1 MSTCV
6 VKDIE
11 FMNTSKRLGVHPDNL
26 ELIVHEFI
34 NKEGNEGSF
43 PTDSYIKE
51 ALSGKPFEASRGAI
65 KLWKRRYSTPK
76 TFRNLA
82 ELQRAVS
89 EAEKFFPREA
99 IGTYRTNDN
108 KYVMQ
113 VGTPLLKNPTQSRV
127 DQIVTHLRL
136 SGIPVHGRR
145 GMIRYIRENGLDNVQ
160 QGANRLYQ
168 MFIGKKARA
177 NFEKTLRNQRPD
189 MSNEEIKSTLDFL
202 HSLED
207 NKENT
212 AYIKAAIK
220 WVANRSITLPQDNTK
235 AKQVF
240 SEARKRHIDVMK
252 YNTLGELI
260 ASDEMKPK
268 EKEKPKFDPDKAKTF
283 SNKRTVTTEKGR
295 VFTVYD
301 VENNWEGQRE
311 VCKALAAHYKVSPWC
326 LSTFTA
332 TGEPT
337 QSAKKFWNRYNGVKR
352 RIAYEDGK
360 PVAFSS
366 DEDTAEHQG
375 EISDYVDDILNRLLK
390 DQLSEQEQVDLEKAI
405 DELASSNE
413 SGITNTPEY
422 VKEFIDKN
430 PELYKEFEKE
440 WSHVYTINGKENEI
454 LKKLLLE
461 YSESV
466 SNFRD
471 GYKDEA
477 FTLGDNGE
485 FGFTW
490 ALCLELPE
498 TSLANK
504 IKGENGLSDREAWWD
519 MEDTHS
525 TPELG
530 DFIMNERMLSE
541 KRDRE
546 RNPGATDDIGRN
558 PGLALAEAR
567 HQYEEMG
574 IPEHFIDAI
583 EHTGEDEVILGIYRD
598 HPEFTTEDQVAAEFN
613 RRMDNYINQQIGMD
627 LPWFKTPS
635 GEIYGFVTPEGEMYL
650 DTRVINEEHPIHEY
664 THLWDKAVQDRNPG
678 LWLRGAALMKQ
689 IPLWNEIANSNQY
702 GAKWRESGITEDKL
716 TNLIASE
723 VHARL
728 VGKEGAEIIRNLA
741 KEKGNK
747 GIVAKLKQWLLDFW
761 KELKSTFGTWDNKEL
776 SNLTLEQF
784 NMMTVRDFAR
794 GVPLNDITLSNGLT
808 YTQSLNIQREM
819 EAIRQQAIAD
829 GTFMKAP
836 NGKPTN
842 LNKRQWLQVRT
853 KAFKEWFG
861 DWEKVVPKNIKGN
874 LINQNGEINWDYFEQ
889 ILDSYHNSQ
898 PDSMFAKGRTTL
910 ATREEKHFEGEK
922 NTLNHIKF
930 VTQSMLDLFEGKFDA
945 DLPFVS
951 EARASLQNQKDLM
964 VLAAMFHDAAK
975 PYRHGDIHGWESADI
990 LRDIVGIDYN
1000 NRLAEWAIRHHM
1012 AMPFSHKTEF
1022 NLSNPEALEVARNMA
1037 RDAKRIGIDEQTA
1050 INAFVLINAADIING
1065 REITVED
1072 NWAKKAKASG
1082 STKFGDDISVK
1093 AVLTVELKEKVDLLK
1108 KAFADIKDEDLGNP
1122 EYNYRNQSR
1131 FDYISY
1137 PEGGRADGKLPYL
1150 SNITNNDVS
1159 KVVDENGEPLVVYHG
1174 TNVEN
1179 ISIFD
1184 RTKIPEEQTLVGT
1197 GTATF
1202 GNFFSDKQ
1210 DDAKSFAAAIRLRRK
1225 SGKATVYDAFL
1236 NIKNPMYF
1244 ETLGDFR
1251 NYSSKKG
1258 HYNENGD
1265 FVSDVKLPEE
1275 YDGVIVKRRNNSD
1288 DSKEF
1293 VAPSSN
1299 QIKSATDNVGTF
1311 SRTDN
1316 NIQMYIEN
1324 GENENIASISNK
1336 TEAYGVEISSGSKEF
1351 WNKIREGWQSKH
1363 PQGLVAYRKHGDSPK
1378 TFSAETVKEGW
1389 IGNPFSTQT
1398 RGESTVQQFY
1408 DWLVT
1413 GNNFGNERA
1422 TEEFRQAIIQKIL
1435 NTPASSPILYYT
1447 ELNRPSHATVIGYLV
1462 NNKQLLQSPKG
1473 DFAEGINPN
1482 TINQFNQQ
1490 NQQSVQL
1497 NEMTGENQSN
1507 IIRTGENANL
1517 QNAYVEHQ
1525 KKVEAQVNNLL
1536 DMEGMSATEL
1546 RDVADQVAW
1555 LISDHITD
1563 LQTKEGYLE
1572 ETYKEMKKEDIAGLS
1587 RADIVRKIGPQRI
1600 MDWCRDIWFDTKNN
1614 KYDFDLDDVLL
1625 LNEIRKNWEGLMLL
1639 AQNTLLT
1646 IEKFSI
1652 TTNPTTAE
1660 LEVNT
1665 DLTANPDDFNSP
1677 QDTASIEEIEGSQQ
1691 AHWQVET
1698 YTEDVISLMSQQ
1710 VKLALMRCLRLDAD
1724 GNPIKSR
1731 LGVNERINL
1740 REATNFILRNTQGA
1754 LTLDAMVAKLSD
1766 KVKDNPWISQLVQR
1780 LSDKSGKETDFQS
1793 QFVSDFIRP
1802 FQSYSVVRLV
1812 TDETGKSHYE
1822 SVMVNEDPALSD
1834 AMKQITTQ
1842 YKINEHPM
1850 FTSEGINK
1858 STFEDLKTQIDSL
1871 EKFSHTGYNVEDPA
1885 LKEEAAKTLGYIS
1898 NLFGYYVTPDMVAAN
1913 LDAKQFETMYS
1924 SLLYMRDSLEKNLNN
1939 RTYDPFN
1946 FKNKDSINGNLRNFL
1961 KPITMYFDD
1970 VAVASLYDSGKM
1982 YQSYTLPSYMSKL
1995 MAKLSETD
2003 PTKFREFMHE
2013 EFGKYDWF
2021 RDQSQLDKTRGWRN
2035 NLIESLSRDPV
2046 TREKFKRKVQLNFNK
2061 HNYMK
2066 NMDDME
2072 YTLSLIT
2079 EFLAEY
2085 NPTGK
2090 RQWSWYRVPMQ
2101 SNKPSSDFIRMERY
2115 NDANYQ
2121 ESIAENMQRI
2131 FSQELSRIQ
2140 SVRLRNFSKE
2150 DLRYIKNLDKNG
2162 RKFCFLDFMNDYL
2175 EGSMKNSELGRLI
2188 NDKLDGKKVNLGR
2201 LYTLSKN
2208 VILQKMTIRANEIV
2222 QNWENQGILDA
2233 AKKISNAG
2241 LTKDEIRENLI
2252 NFVWNDTLAAMNI
2265 MELTI
2270 TDIAYYKDAEDL
2282 QKRLAQIHAPGIR
2295 GNVTATDYKGN
2306 PVSDGKERTIYL
2318 TDFDNFVSNI
2328 VDNVSVVF
2336 DRKID
2341 AARRRGATGEV
2352 KGLEALKD
2360 SLVRPRTYKE
2370 DGSIDDEGGEF
2381 WNINVADAQAYNSP
2395 TSYRKKAFI
2404 FGKWS
2409 RQAESIYQKLRK
2421 GEYNYSDLKTA
2432 FQPLKPFVY
2441 SQIEKSIGVDGAP
2454 MRNLKMGV
2462 QNKNSEYL
2470 LIMADAMLQGEN
2482 TGKPNLLRAIYNVM
2496 ESSHYDEVT
2505 GEYKRDGIDTVQFV
2519 SAVKVGE
2526 TGAISLNEY
2535 LNDENGEAIAENV
2548 LKAHIYN
2555 TTTTINPETGEAVE
2569 RREYNNNV
2577 VQAIPFEDYCL
2588 QQEVPQHFREHG
2600 DGQLHG
2606 SQLRYIVPS
2615 ELADYNDAGEAVT
2628 YEVEGRK
2635 LSAKAFKAEYEQT
2648 IAANIEDSINE
2659 LADMLDL
2666 NVTNENGEIDMVR
2679 RNTILSLLLQKEIL
2693 SSPRYGFD
2701 LFQACSVENGRFRI
2715 PLGDPI
2721 QSKRVEQL
2729 INSIIKNHVNKQ
2741 NIAGGPAVQVSNF
2754 GTSRQLNIRFKDK
2767 NGGMLMTRDEWEK
2780 STSSSKGN
2788 SFKEYI
2794 RQNQGGIA
2802 YFEVLAPIYANEL
2815 FEKFADK
2822 NGVINIEAIE
2832 MVSPELLKMIGY
2844 RIPTEAKYSMAPLKI
2859 VGFLPREA
2867 GDGIMLPYD
2876 ITRLTGSDFDVDKEY
2891 LMRKDYK
2898 INITKI
2904 SKRDMA
2910 SLLYNELIDSQKKRG
2925 KLSYELKRKVDDLV
2939 QRFLSDPFDK
2949 ASLVG
2954 TKTSD
2959 DFLGMTEGAYKK
2971 LLRTYVKNRYV
2982 LEDPADIRTQRNNK
2996 IIDMTYEVLTH
3007 ETSAAEMLNPG
3018 GFNPQKRMGYM
3029 VSVARATNI
3038 PWSQLQRKKTK
3049 ELKNLANKDKN
3060 LMYIDTH
3067 IQFYRQN
3074 SAAGSLIGI
3083 FAVNRTAHAVIEN
3096 EGYQMDVDKI
3106 LDNGVIKYVDAE
3118 GNTVDVNRV
3127 KPNGDNTYYIEKAG
3141 GERVQVFRKGGEG
3154 TTFRVA
3160 GMEFAGL
3167 MPIDVRFDR
3176 SGESVGRVLGSLVA
3190 SAADAVKD
3198 PVLNLMNIN
3207 SNTANILTTLIR
3219 LGMPFDDAALFLSQ
3233 SVISEALS
3241 TLSKQNIDGF
3251 SSLTKVVNEMIKKM
3265 EEDTGIDTSSP
3276 ISKEELTRQELISGL
3291 KPGND
3296 KVNYKVLQALSHFIK
3311 LANAMRMPT
3320 AATRFNSMS
3329 SAVGPLIVDNL
3340 MTEYK
3345 LDDLSSNS
3353 AIVDSNGDP
3362 IDIADILEAHPI
3374 LQQFARTL
3382 GIAQDLFGNMPANS
3396 TGFRNLLNSV
3406 VGTQVGKALMND
3418 RRLMSKLS
3426 DFYQSY
3432 LVVAGNVVDSSR
3444 LEEVINNFPKEFID
3458 GNYKERYRD
3467 NKFIQAIRFDT
3478 DKSGRPTLKIDT
3490 TGLDTGQ
3497 KERLSCGWIDL
3508 HRVNPKLSLKLF
3520 EYCFF
3525 RGGIGFNPKTF
3536 MNLVPVFIKERIPH
3550 YTETFEKLPFT
3561 EASIIMDQFIRHNWN
3576 EKKLVRHIDTQKDK
3590 DHPFFINTID
3600 GKTVILANK
3609 EIATSKYKLGVG
3621 DYVVI
3626 KNFNNSDR
3634 DILCKFTQPS
3644 EDIGPNL
3651 LMQEV
3656 DPLGDNGEFVE
3667 ITVEGRENSIAPATV
3682 AMEDNTPSEVTQET
3696 ETDGPQQD
3704 DVEMTP
3710 EEEEEL
3716 LYKIFMSHER
3726 DRDAARAE
3734 VERHRSL
3741 PEAAKEDTE
3750 RAVKTYMKNR
3760 FEALGLAFNEDKI
3773 NKLYER
3779 MC

>member
-34 NKEGNEGSF
+34 NKEGNESSF

-65 KLWKRRYSTPK
+65 KLWERRYSTPK
-76 TFRNLA
+76 TFRNST

-89 EAEKFFPREA
+89 KAEKFFPREA

-113 VGTPLLKNPTQSRV
+113 VGTPIPRV
-127 DQIVTHLRL
+127 Q
-136 SGIPVHGRR
+136 
-145 GMIRYIRENGLDNVQ
+145 
-160 QGANRLYQ
+160 A
-168 MFIGKKARA
+168 
-177 NFEKTLRNQRPD
+177 
-189 MSNEEIKSTLDFL
+189 
-202 HSLED
+202 
-207 NKENT
+207 
-212 AYIKAAIK
+212 
-220 WVANRSITLPQDNTK
+220 
-235 AKQVF
+235 
-240 SEARKRHIDVMK
+240 
-252 YNTLGELI
+252 
-260 ASDEMKPK
+260 
-268 EKEKPKFDPDKAKTF
+268 
-283 SNKRTVTTEKGR
+283 
-295 VFTVYD
+295 
-301 VENNWEGQRE
+301 
-311 VCKALAAHYKVSPWC
+311 
-326 LSTFTA
+326 
-332 TGEPT
+332 
-337 QSAKKFWNRYNGVKR
+337 
-352 RIAYEDGK
+352 
-360 PVAFSS
+360 
-366 DEDTAEHQG
+366 
-375 EISDYVDDILNRLLK
+375 
-390 DQLSEQEQVDLEKAI
+390 
-405 DELASSNE
+405 
-413 SGITNTPEY
+413 
-422 VKEFIDKN
+422 
-430 PELYKEFEKE
+430 
-440 WSHVYTINGKENEI
+440 
-454 LKKLLLE
+454 
-461 YSESV
+461 
-466 SNFRD
+466 
-471 GYKDEA
+471 
-477 FTLGDNGE
+477 
-485 FGFTW
+485 
-490 ALCLELPE
+490 
-498 TSLANK
+498 
-504 IKGENGLSDREAWWD
+504 
-519 MEDTHS
+519 
-525 TPELG
+525 
-530 DFIMNERMLSE
+530 
-541 KRDRE
+541 
-546 RNPGATDDIGRN
+546 
-558 PGLALAEAR
+558 
-567 HQYEEMG
+567 
-574 IPEHFIDAI
+574 
-583 EHTGEDEVILGIYRD
+583 
-598 HPEFTTEDQVAAEFN
+598 
-613 RRMDNYINQQIGMD
+613 
-627 LPWFKTPS
+627 PS
-635 GEIYGFVTPEGEMYL
+635 
-650 DTRVINEEHPIHEY
+650 
-664 THLWDKAVQDRNPG
+664 
-678 LWLRGAALMKQ
+678 
-689 IPLWNEIANSNQY
+689 
-702 GAKWRESGITEDKL
+702 
-716 TNLIASE
+716 
-723 VHARL
+723 
-728 VGKEGAEIIRNLA
+728 
-741 KEKGNK
+741 
-747 GIVAKLKQWLLDFW
+747 
-761 KELKSTFGTWDNKEL
+761 
-776 SNLTLEQF
+776 
-784 NMMTVRDFAR
+784 
-794 GVPLNDITLSNGLT
+794 NDITLSNGLT
-808 YTQSLNIQREM
+808 FTQSLGIQKEM
-819 EAIRQQAIAD
+819 DSIKEEAIAND
-829 GTFMKAP
+829 TFMKAP

-842 LNKRQWLQVRT
+842 LSAEKYDGSISKNKFDIL
-853 KAFKEWFG
+853 FG
-861 DWEKVVPKNIKGN
+861 DV
-874 LINQNGEINWDYFEQ
+874 Y
-889 ILDSYHNSQ
+889 
-898 PDSMFAKGRTTL
+898 
-910 ATREEKHFEGEK
+910 
-922 NTLNHIKF
+922 
-930 VTQSMLDLFEGKFDA
+930 
-945 DLPFVS
+945 
-951 EARASLQNQKDLM
+951 
-964 VLAAMFHDAAK
+964 
-975 PYRHGDIHGWESADI
+975 
-990 LRDIVGIDYN
+990 
-1000 NRLAEWAIRHHM
+1000 
-1012 AMPFSHKTEF
+1012 
-1022 NLSNPEALEVARNMA
+1022 
-1037 RDAKRIGIDEQTA
+1037 
-1050 INAFVLINAADIING
+1050 
-1065 REITVED
+1065 IT
-1072 NWAKKAKASG
+1072 
-1082 STKFGDDISVK
+1082 
-1093 AVLTVELKEKVDLLK
+1093 
-1108 KAFADIKDEDLGNP
+1108 
-1122 EYNYRNQSR
+1122 
-1131 FDYISY
+1131 
-1137 PEGGRADGKLPYL
+1137 
-1150 SNITNNDVS
+1150 
-1159 KVVDENGEPLVVYHG
+1159 
-1174 TNVEN
+1174 
-1179 ISIFD
+1179 
-1184 RTKIPEEQTLVGT
+1184 
-1197 GTATF
+1197 
-1202 GNFFSDKQ
+1202 
-1210 DDAKSFAAAIRLRRK
+1210 
-1225 SGKATVYDAFL
+1225 
-1236 NIKNPMYF
+1236 KNP
-1244 ETLGDFR
+1244 
-1251 NYSSKKG
+1251 
-1258 HYNENGD
+1258 
-1265 FVSDVKLPEE
+1265 
-1275 YDGVIVKRRNNSD
+1275 
-1288 DSKEF
+1288 
-1293 VAPSSN
+1293 N
-1299 QIKSATDNVGTF
+1299 QIKSATDNVGTY

-1316 NIQMYIEN
+1316 NICAE
-1324 GENENIASISNK
+1324 EVSDK
-1336 TEAYGVEISSGSKEF
+1336 TGGRVTLRRKFNLEKEDIDTIREEITREWSLPQEVLDEVLDRISS
-1351 WNKIREGWQSKH
+1351 
-1363 PQGLVAYRKHGDSPK
+1363 Y
-1378 TFSAETVKEGW
+1378 KEGKSLE
-1389 IGNPFSTQT
+1389 IRDFVPTIYFDDSN
-1398 RGESTVQQFY
+1398 ESTV
-1408 DWLVT
+1408 
-1413 GNNFGNERA
+1413 GE
-1422 TEEFRQAIIQKIL
+1422 IL
-1435 NTPASSPILYYT
+1435 NKIS
-1447 ELNRPSHATVIGYLV
+1447 
-1462 NNKQLLQSPKG
+1462 
-1473 DFAEGINPN
+1473 
-1482 TINQFNQQ
+1482 
-1490 NQQSVQL
+1490 QQSTDRGIRELANYLIKKGGKDRVSSIPITRTNRKEGLRGQYVTNGKIYIHQAAMTGRSDAEAL
-1497 NEMTGENQSN
+1497 NNYEQTILHEIAHAMTIDAYSNNPALRREILLLFNEFKGLQQKYGLPTMYAAKNAKEFMAEFLGKKTFREVLMAIKPEKGKESLGQRIINFIKKCLGIPQKSKFYSRVDNVISQILDANANILHNELVDSETSLNDENEMNNEVLTRREVDA
-1507 IIRTGENANL
+1507 TTT

-1546 RDVADQVAW
+1546 RHVADQVAW

-1563 LQTKEGYLE
+1563 LQTKEGYSEKL
-1572 ETYKEMKKEDIAGLS
+1572 YGIKKEDLSSLS
-1587 RADIVRKIGPQRI
+1587 RADVVRHIGPQKI
-1600 MDWCRDIWFDTKNN
+1600 MDWCRDEWFDTNN
-1614 KYDFDLDDVLL
+1614 NNFDFDLDDILL
-1625 LNEIRKNWEGLMLL
+1625 LDEIKKNWEGLMLL

-1646 IEKFSI
+1646 IEDFSI

-1660 LEVNT
+1660 SEVNT

-1677 QDTASIEEIEGSQQ
+1677 QDTASIEENEGSQQ
-1691 AHWQVET
+1691 EHWQVET
-1698 YTEDVISLMSQQ
+1698 KTLDVISTMSQQ

-1731 LGVNERINL
+1731 LGINERINI

-1793 QFVSDFIRP
+1793 QFVSAFSKH

-1822 SVMVNEDPALSD
+1822 SVTVNENPALSD

-1842 YKINEHPM
+1842 YKINDHPM
-1850 FTSEGINK
+1850 FTSEGINR
-1858 STFEDLKTQIDSL
+1858 STFEDLKTQINSL

-1913 LDAKQFETMYS
+1913 LDAEQFKTMYS
-1924 SLLYMRDSLEKNLNN
+1924 SLVYMRNSLEKNLNN

-1970 VAVASLYDSGKM
+1970 VSVASFYDSGKM
-1982 YQSYTLPSYMSKL
+1982 YQSYITPSYMSKL
-1995 MAKLSETD
+1995 MAKLSEAD
-2003 PTKFREFMHE
+2003 PTKFQEFMHE

-2021 RDQSQLDKTRGWRN
+2021 RDQSQLDRTRGWRN

-2046 TREKFKRKVQLNFNK
+2046 TREKFKHKVQLNFNK

-2066 NMDDME
+2066 TMDDME

-2090 RQWSWYRVPMQ
+2090 RQWAWYRVPML
-2101 SNKPSSDFIRMERY
+2101 SNKPSSEFIRMERY

-2140 SVRLRNFSKE
+2140 TVRLRNFSKE
-2150 DLRYIKNLDKNG
+2150 DQRYIKNLDKNG

-2188 NDKLDGKKVNLGR
+2188 NDKLDGKRVNLDR

-2208 VILQKMTIRANEIV
+2208 AILQKMTIRANEIV

-2241 LTKDEIRENLI
+2241 LTKDEIRENLT

-2282 QKRLAQIHAPGIR
+2282 QKRLAQIHAPGNR
-2295 GNVTATDYKGN
+2295 GNVMATDYEGKL
-2306 PVSDGKERTIYL
+2306 VSDGKERTFYL

-2328 VDNVSVVF
+2328 VDNVSIVF

-2341 AARRRGATGEV
+2341 AARRRGATEEV

-2370 DGSIDDEGGEF
+2370 DGSIDDEGGAF

-2409 RQAESIYQKLRK
+2409 RQAEDIYQKLRK

-2441 SQIEKSIGVDGAP
+2441 SQIEKSTGIDGAP

-2519 SAVKVGE
+2519 SAVKAGE
-2526 TGAISLNEY
+2526 TGVLSLNEY

-2569 RREYNNNV
+2569 SREYNNNV
-2577 VQAIPFEDYCL
+2577 VHAIPFEDYCL

-2600 DGQLHG
+2600 DGQVHG
-2606 SQLRYIVPS
+2606 SQLRYIVVS
-2615 ELADYNDAGEAVT
+2615 ELADYNDAGETVT

-2635 LSAKAFKAEYEQT
+2635 LSAKEFKAEYERT
-2648 IAANIEDSINE
+2648 VAANIEDSINE
-2659 LADMLDL
+2659 LSEMLEL
-2666 NVTNENGEIDMVR
+2666 NKTGEDGSIDIVK
-2679 RNTILSLLLQKEIL
+2679 RNTTLSKLLQKEIL
-2693 SSPRYGFD
+2693 SSPRYGID
-2701 LFQACSVENGRFRI
+2701 LYQACSVDENGKFRI

-2729 INSIIKNHVNKQ
+2729 INSIIKNHINKQ
-2741 NIAGGPAVQVSNF
+2741 KIAGGPVVQVSNF

-2794 RQNQGGIA
+2794 SQNQGGIA
-2802 YFEVLAPIYANEL
+2802 HFEVFAPIYANEL

-2822 NGVINIEAIE
+2822 NGVINMEAIE
-2832 MVSPELLKMIGY
+2832 MVSPELLKMVGY

-2876 ITRLTGSDFDVDKEY
+2876 ITLLTGSDFDVDKEY

-2898 INITKI
+2898 INRTKI
-2904 SKRDMA
+2904 SKSAMA
-2910 SLLYNELIDSQKKRG
+2910 SLLYNELIDSQKERG

-2982 LEDPADIRTQRNNK
+2982 LENPADIRTQRNNK
-2996 IIDMTYEVLTH
+2996 IVDMTYEVLTH

-3018 GFNPQKRMGYM
+3018 GFDPQKRMGYM
-3029 VSVARATNI
+3029 VSVARATNT
-3038 PWSQLQRKKTK
+3038 PWSQLQRMSIN
-3049 ELKNLANKDKN
+3049 ELKDLANKNKN

-3074 SAAGSLIGI
+3074 NAAGSLIGI

-3096 EGYQMDVDKI
+3096 EGYRLDVDGT
-3106 LDNGVIKYVDAE
+3106 LDFQD
-3118 GNTVDVNRV
+3118 
-3127 KPNGDNTYYIEKAG
+3127 GDSFT
-3141 GERVQVFRKGGEG
+3141 
-3154 TTFRVA
+3154 VA

-3176 SGESVGRVLGSLVA
+3176 SGESVGKVLGSLVA

-3207 SNTANILTTLIR
+3207 SNTANILTTLVR
-3219 LGMPFDDAALFLSQ
+3219 LGMPFNDAALFLSQ
-3233 SVISEALS
+3233 SVISEALG

-3265 EEDTGIDTSSP
+3265 EKDTGIDTSSP
-3276 ISKEELTRQELISGL
+3276 ISREELTRQELISGL

-3311 LANAMRMPT
+3311 LADAMRMPT
-3320 AATRFNSMS
+3320 TATRFNSMS

-3345 LDDLSSNS
+3345 LNDLSGNS
-3353 AIVDSNGDP
+3353 TIVDDNGDP
-3362 IDIADILEAHPI
+3362 IGIEDILESHPI

-3382 GIAQDLFGNMPANS
+3382 EIAQDLFGKMPANS

-3467 NKFIQAIRFDT
+3467 NEFIQAIRFDT

-3497 KERLSCGWIDL
+3497 KERLSSGWVDL
-3508 HRVNPKLSLKLF
+3508 HRVNPELSLKLF

-3550 YTETFEKLPFT
+3550 YTETFERLPFT
-3561 EASIIMDQFIRHNWN
+3561 EASSIMDQFIRHNWN

-3600 GKTVILANK
+3600 GKTVILADE

-3634 DILCKFTQPS
+3634 DILCKFTQHS
-3644 EDIGPNL
+3644 ENIGPNL

-3656 DPLGDNGEFVE
+3656 DPLGDNSEFVE

-3682 AMEDNTPSEVTQET
+3682 AMEDNAPSEVTQET

-3716 LYKIFMSHER
+3716 LYKIFMSQTR
-3726 DRDAARAE
+3726 GRDAARAQ

-3741 PEAAKEDTE
+3741 SEADKRATE
-3750 RAVKTYMKNR
+3750 RGVKTYMKNR
-3760 FEALGLAFNEDKI
+3760 FKALGLAFNEDKI
-3773 NKLYER
+3773 NRLYER

>member
-65 KLWKRRYSTPK
+65 KLWERRYSTPK

-89 EAEKFFPREA
+89 KAEKFFPREA

-145 GMIRYIRENGLDNVQ
+145 GMIRYIRENGLGNVQ

-177 NFEKTLRNQRPD
+177 NFEQTLRNQRPD

-337 QSAKKFWNRYNGVKR
+337 QSAKNFWNTYNGIKR

-366 DEDTAEHQG
+366 DQDTNHEN
-375 EISDYVDDILNRLLK
+375 EINNYVDDLVNRLLK

-413 SGITNTPEY
+413 SRITTTPEY
-422 VKEFIDKN
+422 LKEFIDKN

-454 LKKLLLE
+454 LKMLLLG

-471 GYKDEA
+471 GYKDGA
-477 FTLGDNGE
+477 FTLGDSGE

-490 ALCLELPE
+490 ALRLELPE

-504 IKGENGLSDREAWWD
+504 IKGENELSDREAWWD
-519 MEDTHS
+519 MEDIHPVS
-525 TPELG
+525 ELD

-546 RNPGATDDIGRN
+546 
-558 PGLALAEAR
+558 
-567 HQYEEMG
+567 
-574 IPEHFIDAI
+574 I
-583 EHTGEDEVILGIYRD
+583 ERD
-598 HPEFTTEDQVAAEFN
+598 
-613 RRMDNYINQQIGMD
+613 MD

-678 LWLRGAALMKQ
+678 LWLRGIALMKQ

-761 KELKSTFGTWDNKEL
+761 RELKGTFGTWNNKEL

-784 NMMTVRDFAR
+784 NMMTVRDFTE

-842 LNKRQWLQVRT
+842 LNEQQWLQVRT

-861 DWEKVVPKNIKGN
+861 DWEKAITKKLPKGYAYRYITGNELDDILSTNKLREIPEGKKRPSREIVSKSGRRFSFGKVHGNSHNGKGFSKD
-874 LINQNGEINWDYFEQ
+874 IDWRTEGTVSSG
-889 ILDSYHNSQ
+889 ILH
-898 PDSMFAKGRTTL
+898 P
-910 ATREEKHFEGEK
+910 GEK
-922 NTLNHIKF
+922 EYIIGIPLSNTKWKEGHHGSYSDYKNAEDIE
-930 VTQSMLDLFEGKFDA
+930 SGRPLF
-945 DLPFVS
+945 LPF
-951 EARASLQNQKDLM
+951 NDK
-964 VLAAMFHDAAK
+964 
-975 PYRHGDIHGWESADI
+975 G
-990 LRDIVGIDYN
+990 
-1000 NRLAEWAIRHHM
+1000 
-1012 AMPFSHKTEF
+1012 
-1022 NLSNPEALEVARNMA
+1022 EV
-1037 RDAKRIGIDEQTA
+1037 
-1050 INAFVLINAADIING
+1050 
-1065 REITVED
+1065 
-1072 NWAKKAKASG
+1072 
-1082 STKFGDDISVK
+1082 DISLNGMVIYE
-1093 AVLTVELKEKVDLLK
+1093 TSGNRKEGFLYKRVND
-1108 KAFADIKDEDLGNP
+1108 P
-1122 EYNYRNQSR
+1122 
-1131 FDYISY
+1131 
-1137 PEGGRADGKLPYL
+1137 
-1150 SNITNNDVS
+1150 DVS
-1159 KVVDENGEPLVVYHG
+1159 KVVDENGEPKVMYHATPWGEFNSFKNFSPNTGDRTMPGRFYFG
-1174 TNVEN
+1174 TNKTMV
-1179 ISIFD
+1179 
-1184 RTKIPEEQTLVGT
+1184 
-1197 GTATF
+1197 
-1202 GNFFSDKQ
+1202 
-1210 DDAKSFAAAIRLRRK
+1210 RRYERGEFNK
-1225 SGKATVYDAFL
+1225 GKKTPHTYEVFL
-1236 NIKNPMYF
+1236 NIRNPF
-1244 ETLGDFR
+1244 RSTENAITLEEGLLQLDKLKDVLSKSE
-1251 NYSSKKG
+1251 YSGLVDAIKKS
-1258 HYNENGD
+1258 YNM
-1265 FVSDVKLPEE
+1265 E
-1275 YDGVIVKRRNNSD
+1275 YDKSRFTPSKIYNTIARYFKETSTSARFDIITNAMISNNMQDGMFYPTRNEIEG
-1288 DSKEF
+1288 KEKEDF
-1293 VAPSSN
+1293 DALTNKQVWAINPN
-1299 QIKSATDNVGTF
+1299 QIKSATGNVGTF
-1311 SRTDN
+1311 SRTND

-1324 GENENIASISNK
+1324 GENENA
-1336 TEAYGVEISSGSKEF
+1336 
-1351 WNKIREGWQSKH
+1351 
-1363 PQGLVAYRKHGDSPK
+1363 
-1378 TFSAETVKEGW
+1378 
-1389 IGNPFSTQT
+1389 
-1398 RGESTVQQFY
+1398 
-1408 DWLVT
+1408 
-1413 GNNFGNERA
+1413 RA
-1422 TEEFRQAIIQKIL
+1422 LE
-1435 NTPASSPILYYT
+1435 
-1447 ELNRPSHATVIGYLV
+1447 
-1462 NNKQLLQSPKG
+1462 
-1473 DFAEGINPN
+1473 
-1482 TINQFNQQ
+1482 
-1490 NQQSVQL
+1490 
-1497 NEMTGENQSN
+1497 
-1507 IIRTGENANL
+1507 
-1517 QNAYVEHQ
+1517 NAYVEHQ

-1536 DMEGMSATEL
+1536 DSESITATEL
-1546 RDVADQVAW
+1546 RHVADQVAW

-1563 LQTKEGYLE
+1563 LQTKEGYSEKL
-1572 ETYKEMKKEDIAGLS
+1572 YGIKKEDLGSLS
-1587 RADIVRKIGPQRI
+1587 RADVVRHIGPQRI
-1600 MDWCRDIWFDTKNN
+1600 MDWCRDKWFDANN
-1614 KYDFDLDDVLL
+1614 NNFDFDLDDILL
-1625 LNEIRKNWEGLMLL
+1625 LDEIKENWEGLMLL

-1646 IEKFSI
+1646 IEDFSI
-1652 TTNPTTAE
+1652 TTNPTSAK

-1677 QDTASIEEIEGSQQ
+1677 QDTASIEENEGSQQ
-1691 AHWQVET
+1691 EHWQVET
-1698 YTEDVISLMSQQ
+1698 KTLDVISTMSQQ

-1731 LGVNERINL
+1731 LGINERINI

-1793 QFVSDFIRP
+1793 QFVSAFSKH

-1822 SVMVNEDPALSD
+1822 SVTVNENPALSD

-1842 YKINEHPM
+1842 YKINDHPM
-1850 FTSEGINK
+1850 FTSEGINR
-1858 STFEDLKTQIDSL
+1858 STFEDLKAQINSL

-1913 LDAKQFETMYS
+1913 LDAKQFKTMYS
-1924 SLLYMRDSLEKNLNN
+1924 SLVYVRNSLEKNLNN

-1970 VAVASLYDSGKM
+1970 VSVASFYDSGKM
-1982 YQSYTLPSYMSKL
+1982 YQSYITPSYMSKL
-1995 MAKLSETD
+1995 MAKLSEAD
-2003 PTKFREFMHE
+2003 PTKFQEFMHE

-2021 RDQSQLDKTRGWRN
+2021 RDQSQLDRTRGWRN

-2046 TREKFKRKVQLNFNK
+2046 TREKFKHKVQLNFNK

-2066 NMDDME
+2066 NMDDMQ
-2072 YTLSLIT
+2072 YTLSLIA

-2101 SNKPSSDFIRMERY
+2101 SNKPSSEFIRMERY

-2140 SVRLRNFSKE
+2140 TVRLRNFSKE

-2188 NDKLDGKKVNLGR
+2188 NDKLDGKRVNLDR

-2270 TDIAYYKDAEDL
+2270 TDIAYYENAENL
-2282 QKRLAQIHAPGIR
+2282 QKRLAQIHAPGNR
-2295 GNVTATDYKGN
+2295 GNVMATDYEGKL
-2306 PVSDGKERTIYL
+2306 VSDGKERTFYL

-2328 VDNVSVVF
+2328 VDNVSIVF

-2341 AARRRGATGEV
+2341 AARRRGATEEV

-2370 DGSIDDEGGEF
+2370 DGSIDDEGGAF

-2409 RQAESIYQKLRK
+2409 RQAEAIYQKLKK

-2441 SQIEKSIGVDGAP
+2441 SQIEKSTGVDGAP

-2519 SAVKVGE
+2519 SAVKAGE
-2526 TGAISLNEY
+2526 TGVLSLNEY

-2569 RREYNNNV
+2569 SREYNNNV
-2577 VQAIPFEDYCL
+2577 VHAIPFEDYCL

-2600 DGQLHG
+2600 GGQLHG

-2635 LSAKAFKAEYEQT
+2635 LSAKEFKAEYERT
-2648 IAANIEDSINE
+2648 VAANIEDSINE
-2659 LADMLDL
+2659 LSKMLEI
-2666 NVTNENGEIDMVR
+2666 NKTGEDDSIDIVK
-2679 RNTILSLLLQKEIL
+2679 RNTTLSKLLQKEIL
-2693 SSPRYGFD
+2693 SSPRYGID
-2701 LFQACSVENGRFRI
+2701 LYQACSVDENGKFRI

-2729 INSIIKNHVNKQ
+2729 INSIIKNHINKQ
-2741 NIAGGPAVQVSNF
+2741 KIAGGPVVQVSNF

-2794 RQNQGGIA
+2794 SQNQGGIA
-2802 YFEVLAPIYANEL
+2802 YFEVFAPTYANEL

-2822 NGVINIEAIE
+2822 NGVINREAIE
-2832 MVSPELLKMIGY
+2832 MLSPELLKMIGY

-2859 VGFLPREA
+2859 VGYLPREA
-2867 GDGIMLPYD
+2867 GDAIMLPYD
-2876 ITRLTGSDFDVDKEY
+2876 ITLLTGSDFDVDKEY

-2898 INITKI
+2898 INRTKI
-2904 SKRDMA
+2904 SKSAMA
-2910 SLLYNELIDSQKKRG
+2910 SLLYNELIDSQKERG

-2971 LLRTYVKNRYV
+2971 LLRAYVKNRYV
-2982 LEDPADIRTQRNNK
+2982 LEDPADIKVQRNNK

-3018 GFNPQKRMGYM
+3018 GFDPQKRMGYM
-3029 VSVARATNI
+3029 VSVARATNT
-3038 PWSQLQRKKTK
+3038 PWSQLQRMSTN
-3049 ELKNLANKDKN
+3049 ELKDLANKDKN

-3096 EGYQMDVDKI
+3096 EGYRLDVDGT
-3106 LDNGVIKYVDAE
+3106 LDFQD
-3118 GNTVDVNRV
+3118 
-3127 KPNGDNTYYIEKAG
+3127 GDSFT
-3141 GERVQVFRKGGEG
+3141 
-3154 TTFRVA
+3154 VA

-3176 SGESVGRVLGSLVA
+3176 SGESVGKVLGSLVA

-3207 SNTANILTTLIR
+3207 SNTANILTTLVR

-3276 ISKEELTRQELISGL
+3276 ISREELTRQELISGL

-3311 LANAMRMPT
+3311 LADAMRMPT
-3320 AATRFNSMS
+3320 TATRFNSMS
-3329 SAVGPLIVDNL
+3329 SAVGPLIIDNL

-3345 LDDLSSNS
+3345 LNDLSSNS
-3353 AIVDSNGDP
+3353 TIVDNNGDP
-3362 IDIADILEAHPI
+3362 IGIEDILESHPI

-3467 NKFIQAIRFDT
+3467 NEFIQAIRFDT
-3478 DKSGRPTLKIDT
+3478 DKSGRPTLKVDT

-3497 KERLSCGWIDL
+3497 KEKLSSGWIDL
-3508 HRVNPKLSLKLF
+3508 HRVNPELSLKLF

-3550 YTETFEKLPFT
+3550 YTETFERLPFT
-3561 EASIIMDQFIRHNWN
+3561 EASSIMDQFIRHNWN

-3600 GKTVILANK
+3600 GKTVILANE

-3634 DILCKFTQPS
+3634 DILCKFTQHS

-3716 LYKIFMSHER
+3716 LYKIFMSQTR
-3726 DRDAARAE
+3726 DRDAARAQ

-3741 PEAAKEDTE
+3741 SEADKRATE

-3773 NKLYER
+3773 NRLYER

>member
-65 KLWKRRYSTPK
+65 KLWERRYSTPK

-89 EAEKFFPREA
+89 KAEKFFPREA

-145 GMIRYIRENGLDNVQ
+145 GIIRYIRENGLDNVQ

-177 NFEKTLRNQRPD
+177 NFEQTLRNQRPD

-337 QSAKKFWNRYNGVKR
+337 QSAKKFWNTYNGVKR

-366 DEDTAEHQG
+366 DQDTNHEN
-375 EISDYVDDILNRLLK
+375 EINNYVDDLVNHLLK

-413 SGITNTPEY
+413 SRITTTPEY
-422 VKEFIDKN
+422 LKEFIDKN

-454 LKKLLLE
+454 LKMLLLG

-466 SNFRD
+466 TDFRL

-477 FTLGDNGE
+477 FTLGDSGE

-490 ALCLELPE
+490 ALCQELPE

-504 IKGENGLSDREAWWD
+504 IKGENELSDREAWWD
-519 MEDTHS
+519 MEDTHPMS
-525 TPELG
+525 EL
-530 DFIMNERMLSE
+530 DDSIMNERMLSE
-541 KRDRE
+541 NRE
-546 RNPGATDDIGRN
+546 Q
-558 PGLALAEAR
+558 EA
-567 HQYEEMG
+567 YE
-574 IPEHFIDAI
+574 
-583 EHTGEDEVILGIYRD
+583 L
-598 HPEFTTEDQVAAEFN
+598 N
-613 RRMDNYINQQIGMD
+613 RLREADN
-627 LPWFKTPS
+627 LHWFKTPS
-635 GEIYGFVTPEGEMYL
+635 GEIYGFVTPEGEIYL
-650 DTRVINEEHPIHEY
+650 DTSIINEEHPIHEY

-678 LWLRGAALMKQ
+678 LWLRGVALMKQ

-702 GAKWRESGITEDKL
+702 GAKWRENGVTGDKL

-761 KELKSTFGTWDNKEL
+761 RELKGTFRTWNNGEL

-784 NMMTVRDFAR
+784 NMMTVRDFAE

-808 YTQSLNIQREM
+808 YTQSLAIQKEM
-819 EAIRQQAIAD
+819 SDIKQQAIAD

-836 NGKPTN
+836 NGKPTK
-842 LNKRQWLQVRT
+842 LNEKQWLQVRT

-861 DWEKVVPKNIKGN
+861 DWEKAITKELPKGYAYRYITGNELDDILSTNKLREIPEGKERPNREVVSKSGRRFSIGKVHGNSHNGKGFSKD
-874 LINQNGEINWDYFEQ
+874 IDW
-889 ILDSYHNSQ
+889 
-898 PDSMFAKGRTTL
+898 RTEGTVSSGL
-910 ATREEKHFEGEK
+910 LHPGEK
-922 NTLNHIKF
+922 EYIIGIPLSNTKWKEGHHGSYSDYKNAEDIE
-930 VTQSMLDLFEGKFDA
+930 SGRPLF
-945 DLPFVS
+945 LPF
-951 EARASLQNQKDLM
+951 NDK
-964 VLAAMFHDAAK
+964 
-975 PYRHGDIHGWESADI
+975 G
-990 LRDIVGIDYN
+990 
-1000 NRLAEWAIRHHM
+1000 
-1012 AMPFSHKTEF
+1012 
-1022 NLSNPEALEVARNMA
+1022 EV
-1037 RDAKRIGIDEQTA
+1037 
-1050 INAFVLINAADIING
+1050 
-1065 REITVED
+1065 
-1072 NWAKKAKASG
+1072 
-1082 STKFGDDISVK
+1082 DISLNGIVIYE
-1093 AVLTVELKEKVDLLK
+1093 TSGNRKEGFLYKRVND
-1108 KAFADIKDEDLGNP
+1108 P
-1122 EYNYRNQSR
+1122 
-1131 FDYISY
+1131 
-1137 PEGGRADGKLPYL
+1137 
-1150 SNITNNDVS
+1150 DVS
-1159 KVVDENGEPLVVYHG
+1159 KVVDENGEPKVMYHATPWGEFNSFESFSPNTGDRTMPGRFYFG
-1174 TNVEN
+1174 TNKTMV
-1179 ISIFD
+1179 
-1184 RTKIPEEQTLVGT
+1184 
-1197 GTATF
+1197 
-1202 GNFFSDKQ
+1202 
-1210 DDAKSFAAAIRLRRK
+1210 RRYERGEFNK
-1225 SGKATVYDAFL
+1225 GKKTPYTYEVFL
-1236 NIKNPMYF
+1236 NIRNPF
-1244 ETLGDFR
+1244 RSTENAITLEEGLLQLDKLKDVLSKSE
-1251 NYSSKKG
+1251 YSGLVDAIKKS
-1258 HYNENGD
+1258 YNM
-1265 FVSDVKLPEE
+1265 E
-1275 YDGVIVKRRNNSD
+1275 YDKSRFTPSKIYNTIARYFKETSTSARFDIITNAMISNNMQDGMFYPTRNEIEG
-1288 DSKEF
+1288 KEKEGF
-1293 VAPSSN
+1293 DALTNKQVWAINPN

-1311 SRTDN
+1311 SRTND
-1316 NIQMYIEN
+1316 NIQMHIEN
-1324 GENENIASISNK
+1324 NNQSKFNQQSTNNVKTYNGNWTRQSVANDPSTLYIFTDNTDRNSGSGVIPADSWYSKKYGEGHHFPTMTAAVIRGLDNARPISTQRWYHDGAKGPTGRWNDADFDEFKKVIDDEFEEILKEWNTGKYNTIMFPQGDGLFNTRISN
-1336 TEAYGVEISSGSKEF
+1336 ISIGRTPELYQYLYSKYQNLINTVNGSTSS
-1351 WNKIREGWQSKH
+1351 NN
-1363 PQGLVAYRKHGDSPK
+1363 P
-1378 TFSAETVKEGW
+1378 SAETD
-1389 IGNPFSTQT
+1389 NSDNSMP
-1398 RGESTVQQFY
+1398 
-1408 DWLVT
+1408 
-1413 GNNFGNERA
+1413 
-1422 TEEFRQAIIQKIL
+1422 
-1435 NTPASSPILYYT
+1435 
-1447 ELNRPSHATVIGYLV
+1447 
-1462 NNKQLLQSPKG
+1462 
-1473 DFAEGINPN
+1473 
-1482 TINQFNQQ
+1482 
-1490 NQQSVQL
+1490 
-1497 NEMTGENQSN
+1497 
-1507 IIRTGENANL
+1507 ENARAL
-1517 QNAYVEHQ
+1517 ENAYVEHQ

-1536 DMEGMSATEL
+1536 DSESITATEL
-1546 RDVADQVAW
+1546 RQVADQVAW

-1563 LQTKEGYLE
+1563 LQTKEGYSKKL
-1572 ETYKEMKKEDIAGLS
+1572 YGIKKEDLGSLS
-1587 RADIVRKIGPQRI
+1587 RADVVRHIGPQRI
-1600 MDWCRDIWFDTKNN
+1600 MDWCRDKWFDANN
-1614 KYDFDLDDVLL
+1614 NNFDFDLDDLL
-1625 LNEIRKNWEGLMLL
+1625 LLDEIKENWEGLMLL

-1652 TTNPTTAE
+1652 TTNPTTAK

-1677 QDTASIEEIEGSQQ
+1677 QDTASIVENEGSQQ

-1698 YTEDVISLMSQQ
+1698 KTLDVISTMSQQ

-1740 REATNFILRNTQGA
+1740 RESTNFILRNTQGA

-1793 QFVSDFIRP
+1793 QFVCDFNKP

-1822 SVMVNEDPALSD
+1822 SVTVNENPALSD

-1850 FTSEGINK
+1850 FTSEGINR
-1858 STFEDLKTQIDSL
+1858 STFEDLKTQINSL

-1913 LDAKQFETMYS
+1913 LDAEQFKTMYS
-1924 SLLYMRDSLEKNLNN
+1924 SLVYMRNSLEKNLNN

-1970 VAVASLYDSGKM
+1970 VSVASFYDSGKM
-1982 YQSYTLPSYMSKL
+1982 YQSYTTPSYMSKL
-1995 MAKLSETD
+1995 MAKLSEAD
-2003 PTKFREFMHE
+2003 PTKFQEFMHE

-2021 RDQSQLDKTRGWRN
+2021 RDQSQLDRTRGWRN
-2035 NLIESLSRDPV
+2035 NLIESLCRDPV
-2046 TREKFKRKVQLNFNK
+2046 TREKFKRKTQLNFNK
-2061 HNYMK
+2061 YTYMK
-2066 NMDDME
+2066 TMDDMQ

-2090 RQWSWYRVPMQ
+2090 RQWSWYRIPMQ
-2101 SNKPSSDFIRMERY
+2101 SNKPSSEFIRMERY

-2140 SVRLRNFSKE
+2140 TVRLRNFSKE
-2150 DLRYIKNLDKNG
+2150 DLRYIKNFDKNG

-2188 NDKLDGKKVNLGR
+2188 NDKLDGKRVNLDR

-2208 VILQKMTIRANEIV
+2208 AILQKMTIRANEIV

-2241 LTKDEIRENLI
+2241 LTKDEIRENLT

-2270 TDIAYYKDAEDL
+2270 TDIAYYENAENL
-2282 QKRLAQIHAPGIR
+2282 QKRLAQIHSPGIR
-2295 GNVTATDYKGN
+2295 GNVMATDYEGKL
-2306 PVSDGKERTIYL
+2306 VSDGKERTFYL
-2318 TDFDNFVSNI
+2318 ADFNNFVSNI
-2328 VDNVSVVF
+2328 VDNVSIVF

-2341 AARRRGATGEV
+2341 AARRRGATEEV

-2370 DGSIDDEGGEF
+2370 DGSIDDEGGAF

-2409 RQAESIYQKLRK
+2409 RQAEAIYKKLRK
-2421 GEYNYSDLKTA
+2421 GEYNYSDLKVA

-2441 SQIEKSIGVDGAP
+2441 SQIEKSTGVDGAP

-2519 SAVKVGE
+2519 SAVKAGE
-2526 TGAISLNEY
+2526 TGVLSLNEY

-2569 RREYNNNV
+2569 SREYNNNV
-2577 VQAIPFEDYCL
+2577 VHAIPFEDYCL

-2600 DGQLHG
+2600 EGQLHG

-2635 LSAKAFKAEYEQT
+2635 LSAKEFKAEYERT
-2648 IAANIEDSINE
+2648 VAANIEDSINE
-2659 LADMLDL
+2659 LSKMLEL
-2666 NVTNENGEIDMVR
+2666 NKTGEDGSIDIVK
-2679 RNTILSLLLQKEIL
+2679 RNTTLSKLLQKEIL
-2693 SSPRYGFD
+2693 SSPRYGID
-2701 LFQACSVENGRFRI
+2701 LYQACSVENGRFRI

-2729 INSIIKNHVNKQ
+2729 INSIIKNHINKQ
-2741 NIAGGPAVQVSNF
+2741 NIAGGPVVQVSNF

-2780 STSSSKGN
+2780 STSSSKEATY
-2788 SFKEYI
+2788 KEYI
-2794 RQNQGGIA
+2794 KKNQGGIA
-2802 YFEVLAPIYANEL
+2802 YFEVFAPVYANEL

-2822 NGVINIEAIE
+2822 NGVINREAIE
-2832 MVSPELLKMIGY
+2832 MLSPELLKMIGY

-2859 VGFLPREA
+2859 VGYLPREA
-2867 GDGIMLPYD
+2867 GDAIMLPYD
-2876 ITRLTGSDFDVDKEY
+2876 ITLLTGSDFDVDKEY

-2898 INITKI
+2898 INRTKI
-2904 SKRDMA
+2904 SKSAMA
-2910 SLLYNELIDSQKKRG
+2910 SLLYNELIDSQKERG

-2982 LEDPADIRTQRNNK
+2982 LEDPADIKAQRNNK

-3018 GFNPQKRMGYM
+3018 GFDPQKRMGYM
-3029 VSVARATNI
+3029 VSVARATNT
-3038 PWSQLQRKKTK
+3038 PWSQLQRMSTN
-3049 ELKNLANKDKN
+3049 ELKDLANKDKN

-3096 EGYQMDVDKI
+3096 EGYRLDVDGT
-3106 LDNGVIKYVDAE
+3106 LDFQD
-3118 GNTVDVNRV
+3118 
-3127 KPNGDNTYYIEKAG
+3127 GDSFT
-3141 GERVQVFRKGGEG
+3141 
-3154 TTFRVA
+3154 VA

-3176 SGESVGRVLGSLVA
+3176 SGESVGKVLGSLVA

-3207 SNTANILTTLIR
+3207 SNTANILTTLVR
-3219 LGMPFDDAALFLSQ
+3219 LGMPFNDAALFLSQ
-3233 SVISEALS
+3233 SVISEALG

-3265 EEDTGIDTSSP
+3265 EKDTGIDTSSP
-3276 ISKEELTRQELISGL
+3276 ISREELTRQELISGL

-3311 LANAMRMPT
+3311 LADAMRMPT
-3320 AATRFNSMS
+3320 TATRFNSMS

-3345 LDDLSSNS
+3345 LNDLSSNS
-3353 AIVDSNGDP
+3353 TIVDNNGDP
-3362 IDIADILEAHPI
+3362 IGIEDILEAHPI

-3508 HRVNPKLSLKLF
+3508 HRVNPELSLKLF

-3550 YTETFEKLPFT
+3550 YTETFERLPFT

-3600 GKTVILANK
+3600 GKTVILANE

-3644 EDIGPNL
+3644 EEIGPNL

-3682 AMEDNTPSEVTQET
+3682 AMEDNAPSEVTQET

-3716 LYKIFMSHER
+3716 LYKIFMSQTR
-3726 DRDAARAE
+3726 DRDTARAE
-3734 VERHRSL
+3734 VERHKSL
-3741 PEAAKEDTE
+3741 SEAAKKDTE

-3773 NKLYER
+3773 NRLYKR

>member
-89 EAEKFFPREA
+89 KAEKFFPREA

-177 NFEKTLRNQRPD
+177 NFEQTLRNQRPD

-260 ASDEMKPK
+260 TSDEMKPK

-301 VENNWEGQRE
+301 VENNGEGQRE
-311 VCKALAAHYKVSPWC
+311 VCKALAAHYKFSPWC

-337 QSAKKFWNRYNGVKR
+337 QSAKKFWDTYNGVKR

-366 DEDTAEHQG
+366 DQG
-375 EISDYVDDILNRLLK
+375 TTDHENEINNYVDDLVNRLLK
-390 DQLSEQEQVDLEKAI
+390 DQLSEQEQVNLEKAI

-413 SGITNTPEY
+413 SKITTTPEY

-454 LKKLLLE
+454 LKMLLLG
-461 YSESV
+461 YSDSV
-466 SNFRD
+466 TNFRL
-471 GYKDEA
+471 GYKDGA
-477 FTLGDNGE
+477 FTLGDSGE

-490 ALCLELPE
+490 ALCLELPG

-504 IKGENGLSDREAWWD
+504 IKGENELSDREAWWD

-541 KRDRE
+541 QREQEANELGLPETMEDAGLDYDAFDGLDRA
-546 RNPGATDDIGRN
+546 PWGADDIT
-558 PGLALAEAR
+558 LALAESR

-583 EHTGEDEVILGIYRD
+583 EHTGEDEIILGIYRD
-598 HPEFTTEDQVAAEFN
+598 HPEFTTEDQVTAEFN
-613 RRMDNYINQQIGMD
+613 RRRENYIDQLIDMD

-678 LWLRGAALMKQ
+678 LWLRGVALMKQ

-761 KELKSTFGTWDNKEL
+761 RELKGTFGTWNNGEL

-784 NMMTVRDFAR
+784 NMMTVRDFTE

-808 YTQSLNIQREM
+808 YTQSL
-819 EAIRQQAIAD
+819 
-829 GTFMKAP
+829 
-836 NGKPTN
+836 
-842 LNKRQWLQVRT
+842 
-853 KAFKEWFG
+853 
-861 DWEKVVPKNIKGN
+861 
-874 LINQNGEINWDYFEQ
+874 
-889 ILDSYHNSQ
+889 
-898 PDSMFAKGRTTL
+898 
-910 ATREEKHFEGEK
+910 
-922 NTLNHIKF
+922 
-930 VTQSMLDLFEGKFDA
+930 
-945 DLPFVS
+945 
-951 EARASLQNQKDLM
+951 
-964 VLAAMFHDAAK
+964 
-975 PYRHGDIHGWESADI
+975 
-990 LRDIVGIDYN
+990 
-1000 NRLAEWAIRHHM
+1000 
-1012 AMPFSHKTEF
+1012 
-1022 NLSNPEALEVARNMA
+1022 
-1037 RDAKRIGIDEQTA
+1037 
-1050 INAFVLINAADIING
+1050 
-1065 REITVED
+1065 
-1072 NWAKKAKASG
+1072 
-1082 STKFGDDISVK
+1082 
-1093 AVLTVELKEKVDLLK
+1093 
-1108 KAFADIKDEDLGNP
+1108 
-1122 EYNYRNQSR
+1122 
-1131 FDYISY
+1131 
-1137 PEGGRADGKLPYL
+1137 
-1150 SNITNNDVS
+1150 
-1159 KVVDENGEPLVVYHG
+1159 
-1174 TNVEN
+1174 
-1179 ISIFD
+1179 
-1184 RTKIPEEQTLVGT
+1184 
-1197 GTATF
+1197 
-1202 GNFFSDKQ
+1202 
-1210 DDAKSFAAAIRLRRK
+1210 
-1225 SGKATVYDAFL
+1225 
-1236 NIKNPMYF
+1236 
-1244 ETLGDFR
+1244 
-1251 NYSSKKG
+1251 
-1258 HYNENGD
+1258 
-1265 FVSDVKLPEE
+1265 
-1275 YDGVIVKRRNNSD
+1275 
-1288 DSKEF
+1288 
-1293 VAPSSN
+1293 
-1299 QIKSATDNVGTF
+1299 

-1324 GENENIASISNK
+1324 GENENA
-1336 TEAYGVEISSGSKEF
+1336 
-1351 WNKIREGWQSKH
+1351 
-1363 PQGLVAYRKHGDSPK
+1363 
-1378 TFSAETVKEGW
+1378 
-1389 IGNPFSTQT
+1389 
-1398 RGESTVQQFY
+1398 
-1408 DWLVT
+1408 
-1413 GNNFGNERA
+1413 RA
-1422 TEEFRQAIIQKIL
+1422 LE
-1435 NTPASSPILYYT
+1435 
-1447 ELNRPSHATVIGYLV
+1447 
-1462 NNKQLLQSPKG
+1462 
-1473 DFAEGINPN
+1473 
-1482 TINQFNQQ
+1482 
-1490 NQQSVQL
+1490 
-1497 NEMTGENQSN
+1497 
-1507 IIRTGENANL
+1507 
-1517 QNAYVEHQ
+1517 NAYVEHQ

-1536 DMEGMSATEL
+1536 DSEAISATEL
-1546 RDVADQVAW
+1546 RHVADQVAW

-1563 LQTKEGYLE
+1563 LQTKEGYSEKL
-1572 ETYKEMKKEDIAGLS
+1572 YGIKKEDLGSLS
-1587 RADIVRKIGPQRI
+1587 RADVVRHIGPQKI
-1600 MDWCRDIWFDTKNN
+1600 MDWCRDEWFDANN
-1614 KYDFDLDDVLL
+1614 NNFDFDLDDILL
-1625 LNEIRKNWEGLMLL
+1625 LDEIKENWEGLMLL

-1646 IEKFSI
+1646 IEDFSI

-1660 LEVNT
+1660 SEVNT

-1677 QDTASIEEIEGSQQ
+1677 QDTASIEENEGSQQ
-1691 AHWQVET
+1691 EHWQVET
-1698 YTEDVISLMSQQ
+1698 KTLDVISTMSQQ

-1731 LGVNERINL
+1731 LGINERINI

-1793 QFVSDFIRP
+1793 QFVSAFSKH

-1822 SVMVNEDPALSD
+1822 SVTVNENPALSD

-1850 FTSEGINK
+1850 FTSEGINR
-1858 STFEDLKTQIDSL
+1858 STFEDLKTQINSL

-1913 LDAKQFETMYS
+1913 LDAEQFKTMYS
-1924 SLLYMRDSLEKNLNN
+1924 SLVYMRNSLEKNLNN

-1970 VAVASLYDSGKM
+1970 VSVASFYDSGKM
-1982 YQSYTLPSYMSKL
+1982 YQSYTTPSYMSKL

-2003 PTKFREFMHE
+2003 PTKFKEFMHE

-2046 TREKFKRKVQLNFNK
+2046 TREKFKHKVQLNFNK

-2140 SVRLRNFSKE
+2140 TVRLRNFSKE

-2188 NDKLDGKKVNLGR
+2188 NDKLDGKKVNLDK

-2270 TDIAYYKDAEDL
+2270 TDIAYYRDAEEL
-2282 QKRLAQIHAPGIR
+2282 QKRLAQLHAPGNR
-2295 GNVTATDYKGN
+2295 GNVMATDYEGKL
-2306 PVSDGKERTIYL
+2306 VSDGKERTFYL
-2318 TDFDNFVSNI
+2318 ADFDNFVSNI
-2328 VDNVSVVF
+2328 VDNVSIVF

-2352 KGLEALKD
+2352 KSLEALKD

-2370 DGSIDDEGGEF
+2370 DGSIDDEGGAF

-2409 RQAESIYQKLRK
+2409 RQAEAIYQKLRK

-2441 SQIEKSIGVDGAP
+2441 SQIEKSTGVDGAP

-2526 TGAISLNEY
+2526 TGVLSLNEY

-2569 RREYNNNV
+2569 SREYNNNV
-2577 VQAIPFEDYCL
+2577 VHAIPFEDYCL

-2635 LSAKAFKAEYEQT
+2635 LSAKEFKAEYERT
-2648 IAANIEDSINE
+2648 VAANIEDSINE
-2659 LADMLDL
+2659 LSEMLEL
-2666 NVTNENGEIDMVR
+2666 NKTGEDGGIDIVK
-2679 RNTILSLLLQKEIL
+2679 RNTTLSKLLQKEIL
-2693 SSPRYGFD
+2693 SSPRYGID
-2701 LFQACSVENGRFRI
+2701 LYQACSVDENGKFRI

-2729 INSIIKNHVNKQ
+2729 INSIIKNHINKQ
-2741 NIAGGPAVQVSNF
+2741 KIAGGPAVQVSNF

-2802 YFEVLAPIYANEL
+2802 YFEVLAPIGATSLYANGL
-2815 FEKFADK
+2815 FEEFTDK
-2822 NGVINIEAIE
+2822 NGAINIEAIE
-2832 MVSPELLKMIGY
+2832 MLSPELLKMIGY

-2876 ITRLTGSDFDVDKEY
+2876 ITLLTGSDFDVDKEY

-2898 INITKI
+2898 INRTKI
-2904 SKRDMA
+2904 SKSAMA

-2925 KLSYELKRKVDDLV
+2925 KLSYELKRKVNDLV

-2982 LEDPADIRTQRNNK
+2982 LEDPADIKAQRNNK
-2996 IIDMTYEVLTH
+2996 IVDMTYEVLTH

-3018 GFNPQKRMGYM
+3018 GFDPQKRMGYM
-3029 VSVARATNI
+3029 VSVARDTNT
-3038 PWSQLQRKKTK
+3038 PWSQLQRMSTN
-3049 ELKNLANKDKN
+3049 ELKDLANKNKN

-3074 SAAGSLIGI
+3074 NAAGSLIGI

-3096 EGYQMDVDKI
+3096 EGYRLDVDGT
-3106 LDNGVIKYVDAE
+3106 LDFQD
-3118 GNTVDVNRV
+3118 
-3127 KPNGDNTYYIEKAG
+3127 GDSFT
-3141 GERVQVFRKGGEG
+3141 
-3154 TTFRVA
+3154 VA

-3176 SGESVGRVLGSLVA
+3176 SGESVGKVLGSLVA

-3219 LGMPFDDAALFLSQ
+3219 LGMPFNDAALFLSQ

-3265 EEDTGIDTSSP
+3265 EKDTGIDTSSP

-3311 LANAMRMPT
+3311 LADAMRMPT
-3320 AATRFNSMS
+3320 TATRFNSMS

-3345 LDDLSSNS
+3345 LNDLSSNS
-3353 AIVDSNGDP
+3353 TIVDNNGDP
-3362 IDIADILEAHPI
+3362 IGIEDILEAHPI

-3467 NKFIQAIRFDT
+3467 NEFIQAIRFDT
-3478 DKSGRPTLKIDT
+3478 DKSGRPTLKVDT

-3497 KERLSCGWIDL
+3497 KERLSSGWIDL
-3508 HRVNPKLSLKLF
+3508 HRVNPELSLKLF

-3550 YTETFEKLPFT
+3550 YTETFERLPFT
-3561 EASIIMDQFIRHNWN
+3561 EASSIMDQFIRHNWN

-3600 GKTVILANK
+3600 GKTVILANE

-3634 DILCKFTQPS
+3634 DILCKFTQHS

-3682 AMEDNTPSEVTQET
+3682 AMEDNAPSEVTQET

-3704 DVEMTP
+3704 DVEITP

-3716 LYKIFMSHER
+3716 LYKIFMSQTR
-3726 DRDAARAE
+3726 DRDAARAQ

-3741 PEAAKEDTE
+3741 SEADKRATE

-3773 NKLYER
+3773 NRLYER

>member
-43 PTDSYIKE
+43 PTDSYIEE

-65 KLWKRRYSTPK
+65 KLWERRYSTPK

-89 EAEKFFPREA
+89 KAEKFFPREA

-177 NFEKTLRNQRPD
+177 NFEQTLRNKRPD
-189 MSNEEIKSTLDFL
+189 MSNEGIKSTLDFL

-220 WVANRSITLPQDNTK
+220 WVANRSITLPQDHTK

-283 SNKRTVTTEKGR
+283 SNKRTVTTEEGR

-337 QSAKKFWNRYNGVKR
+337 QSAKKYWNIYSGVKR

-366 DEDTAEHQG
+366 DQGTADQEN
-375 EISDYVDDILNRLLK
+375 EINNYVDDLANRLLK

-413 SGITNTPEY
+413 SQITTTPEH

-440 WSHVYTINGKENEI
+440 WSHAFTINGKENEI
-454 LKKLLLE
+454 LKMLLLG

-466 SNFRD
+466 SNFMF
-471 GYKDEA
+471 GFKDEA
-477 FTLGDNGE
+477 FTLGDSGE

-490 ALCLELPE
+490 ALCQELPE
-498 TSLANK
+498 TSLASK
-504 IKGENGLSDREAWWD
+504 IKGENELSDREAWWD
-519 MEDTHS
+519 MEDIHPMS
-525 TPELG
+525 EL
-530 DFIMNERMLSE
+530 DDSIMNERMLSE
-541 KRDRE
+541 REDRIAVE
-546 RNPGATDDIGRN
+546 LNETM
-558 PGLALAEAR
+558 
-567 HQYEEMG
+567 H
-574 IPEHFIDAI
+574 
-583 EHTGEDEVILGIYRD
+583 V
-598 HPEFTTEDQVAAEFN
+598 
-613 RRMDNYINQQIGMD
+613 D

-678 LWLRGAALMKQ
+678 LWLRGVALMKQ

-702 GAKWRESGITEDKL
+702 GAKWRESSITEDKL

-761 KELKSTFGTWDNKEL
+761 RELKGTFGTWNNKEL

-784 NMMTVRDFAR
+784 NMMTVRDFAE

-829 GTFMKAP
+829 STFMKAP

-842 LNKRQWLQVRT
+842 LNERQWLQVRT

-861 DWEKVVPKNIKGN
+861 DWEKIAELKSLDSDFSIIENNEETPDEAAKGYDIIYNGKKIGRVALKEAPNGN
-874 LINQNGEINWDYFEQ
+874 L
-889 ILDSYHNSQ
+889 
-898 PDSMFAKGRTTL
+898 T
-910 ATREEKHFEGEK
+910 
-922 NTLNHIKF
+922 
-930 VTQSMLDLFEGKFDA
+930 
-945 DLPFVS
+945 
-951 EARASLQNQKDLM
+951 
-964 VLAAMFHDAAK
+964 
-975 PYRHGDIHGWESADI
+975 
-990 LRDIVGIDYN
+990 
-1000 NRLAEWAIRHHM
+1000 IRG
-1012 AMPFSHKTEF
+1012 
-1022 NLSNPEALEVARNMA
+1022 
-1037 RDAKRIGIDEQTA
+1037 IGIDEN
-1050 INAFVLINAADIING
+1050 IRGKGIGKNLYKWLIYKAYKNG
-1065 REITVED
+1065 GTLYSDNVYDSTISPSAHRVWKSLIKEGFAVED
-1072 NWAKKAKASG
+1072 DYSG
-1082 STKFGDDISVK
+1082 GYHSVLN
-1093 AVLTVELKEKVDLLK
+1093 A
-1108 KAFADIKDEDLGNP
+1108 
-1122 EYNYRNQSR
+1122 
-1131 FDYISY
+1131 
-1137 PEGGRADGKLPYL
+1137 
-1150 SNITNNDVS
+1150 S
-1159 KVVDENGEPLVVYHG
+1159 KVVDENGEPLVVYHTG
-1174 TNVEN
+1174 ASGITSFRTEVYDKNSIPTGIPNAIYTTNSHLASSSYNYTESLREQWWEN
-1179 ISIFD
+1179 EATLEDSHEQD
-1184 RTKIPEEQTLVGT
+1184 RTSVKEAMLLFFDGLLTKNYTNEEDFWGEYTKIHKNSSDFDKWFIYDSYLTYKDLAKDFEKFIVERGYSSESTLSKGRL
-1197 GTATF
+1197 A
-1202 GNFFSDKQ
+1202 NEFSERIFPYPKEPDFSSKFHTYHVFVRMTNPKIV
-1210 DDAKSFAAAIRLRRK
+1210 DAK
-1225 SGKATVYDAFL
+1225 GKKWNKIDY
-1236 NIKNPMYF
+1236 N
-1244 ETLGDFR
+1244 G
-1251 NYSSKKG
+1251 KK
-1258 HYNENGD
+1258 
-1265 FVSDVKLPEE
+1265 VSTRDLEHEFWQSE
-1275 YDGVIVKRRNNSD
+1275 YDGVIVRDVIDYGGAVLYEKHLPHDVFISY
-1288 DSKEF
+1288 
-1293 VAPSSN
+1293 SN
-1299 QIKSATDNVGTF
+1299 TSIKSATDNVGTF
-1311 SRTDN
+1311 SKTND

-1324 GENENIASISNK
+1324 GENENA
-1336 TEAYGVEISSGSKEF
+1336 
-1351 WNKIREGWQSKH
+1351 
-1363 PQGLVAYRKHGDSPK
+1363 
-1378 TFSAETVKEGW
+1378 
-1389 IGNPFSTQT
+1389 
-1398 RGESTVQQFY
+1398 
-1408 DWLVT
+1408 
-1413 GNNFGNERA
+1413 RA
-1422 TEEFRQAIIQKIL
+1422 LE
-1435 NTPASSPILYYT
+1435 
-1447 ELNRPSHATVIGYLV
+1447 
-1462 NNKQLLQSPKG
+1462 
-1473 DFAEGINPN
+1473 
-1482 TINQFNQQ
+1482 
-1490 NQQSVQL
+1490 
-1497 NEMTGENQSN
+1497 
-1507 IIRTGENANL
+1507 
-1517 QNAYVEHQ
+1517 NAYVEHQ

-1536 DMEGMSATEL
+1536 DSEAISATEL
-1546 RDVADQVAW
+1546 RHVADQVAW

-1563 LQTKEGYLE
+1563 LQTKEGYSEKL
-1572 ETYKEMKKEDIAGLS
+1572 YGIKKEDLGSLS
-1587 RADIVRKIGPQRI
+1587 RADVVRHIGPQKI
-1600 MDWCRDIWFDTKNN
+1600 MDWCRDEWFDANN
-1614 KYDFDLDDVLL
+1614 NNFDFDLDDILL
-1625 LNEIRKNWEGLMLL
+1625 LDEIKENWEGLMLL

-1646 IEKFSI
+1646 IEDFSI

-1660 LEVNT
+1660 SEVNT

-1677 QDTASIEEIEGSQQ
+1677 QDTASIEENEGSQQ
-1691 AHWQVET
+1691 EHWQVET
-1698 YTEDVISLMSQQ
+1698 KTLDVISTMSQQ

-1731 LGVNERINL
+1731 LGINERINI

-1754 LTLDAMVAKLSD
+1754 LTLDAMVARLSD

-1793 QFVSDFIRP
+1793 QFVSAFSKH

-1822 SVMVNEDPALSD
+1822 SVTVNENPALSD

-1850 FTSEGINK
+1850 FTSEGINR
-1858 STFEDLKTQIDSL
+1858 STFEDLKTQINSL

-1913 LDAKQFETMYS
+1913 LDAEQFKTMYS
-1924 SLLYMRDSLEKNLNN
+1924 SLVYMRNSLEKNLNN

-1970 VAVASLYDSGKM
+1970 VSVASFYDSGKM
-1982 YQSYTLPSYMSKL
+1982 YQSYITPSYMSKL
-1995 MAKLSETD
+1995 MAKLSEAD
-2003 PTKFREFMHE
+2003 PTKFQEFMYE

-2021 RDQSQLDKTRGWRN
+2021 RDQSQLDRTRGWRN

-2046 TREKFKRKVQLNFNK
+2046 TREKFKHKVQLNFNK

-2066 NMDDME
+2066 TMDDME

-2101 SNKPSSDFIRMERY
+2101 SNKPSSEFIRMERY

-2140 SVRLRNFSKE
+2140 TVRLRNFSKE
-2150 DLRYIKNLDKNG
+2150 DQRYIKNLDKNG

-2188 NDKLDGKKVNLGR
+2188 NDKLDGKRVNLDR

-2208 VILQKMTIRANEIV
+2208 AILQKMTIRANEIV

-2241 LTKDEIRENLI
+2241 LTKDEIRENLT

-2270 TDIAYYKDAEDL
+2270 TDIAYYKDAENL
-2282 QKRLAQIHAPGIR
+2282 QKRLAQLHAPGIR
-2295 GNVTATDYKGN
+2295 GNVMATDYEGKL
-2306 PVSDGKERTIYL
+2306 VSDGKERTFYL

-2328 VDNVSVVF
+2328 VDNVSIVF

-2341 AARRRGATGEV
+2341 AARRRGATEEV

-2370 DGSIDDEGGEF
+2370 DGSIDDEGGAF

-2409 RQAESIYQKLRK
+2409 RQAEAIYKKLRK

-2441 SQIEKSIGVDGAP
+2441 SQIEKSTDVDGAP

-2519 SAVKVGE
+2519 SAVKAGE
-2526 TGAISLNEY
+2526 TGVLSLNEY

-2569 RREYNNNV
+2569 SREYNNNV
-2577 VQAIPFEDYCL
+2577 VHAIPFEDYCL

-2600 DGQLHG
+2600 DGQVHG
-2606 SQLRYIVPS
+2606 SQLRYIVVS

-2628 YEVEGRK
+2628 YKVEGRK
-2635 LSAKAFKAEYEQT
+2635 LSAKEFKAEYERT
-2648 IAANIEDSINE
+2648 VAANIEDSINE
-2659 LADMLDL
+2659 LSEMLEL
-2666 NVTNENGEIDMVR
+2666 NKTGEDGGIDIVK
-2679 RNTILSLLLQKEIL
+2679 RNTTLSKLLQKEIL
-2693 SSPRYGFD
+2693 SSPRYGID
-2701 LFQACSVENGRFRI
+2701 LYQACSVDENGKFRI

-2729 INSIIKNHVNKQ
+2729 INSIIKNHINKQ
-2741 NIAGGPAVQVSNF
+2741 KIAGGPVVQVSNF

-2794 RQNQGGIA
+2794 SQNQGGIA
-2802 YFEVLAPIYANEL
+2802 YFEVFAPIYANEL

-2822 NGVINIEAIE
+2822 NGVINMEAIE

-2867 GDGIMLPYD
+2867 GDAIMLPYD
-2876 ITRLTGSDFDVDKEY
+2876 ITLLTGSDFDVDKEY

-2898 INITKI
+2898 INRTKI
-2904 SKRDMA
+2904 SKSAMA
-2910 SLLYNELIDSQKKRG
+2910 SLLYNELIDSQKERG

-2982 LEDPADIRTQRNNK
+2982 LEDPADIKAQRNNK
-2996 IIDMTYEVLTH
+2996 IVDMTYEVLTH

-3018 GFNPQKRMGYM
+3018 GFDPQKRMGYM
-3029 VSVARATNI
+3029 VSVARATNT
-3038 PWSQLQRKKTK
+3038 PWSQLQRMSIN
-3049 ELKNLANKDKN
+3049 ELKDLANKNKN

-3096 EGYQMDVDKI
+3096 EGYRLDVDGT
-3106 LDNGVIKYVDAE
+3106 LDFQD
-3118 GNTVDVNRV
+3118 
-3127 KPNGDNTYYIEKAG
+3127 GDSFT
-3141 GERVQVFRKGGEG
+3141 
-3154 TTFRVA
+3154 VA

-3176 SGESVGRVLGSLVA
+3176 SGESVGKVLGSLVA

-3233 SVISEALS
+3233 SVISEALG

-3251 SSLTKVVNEMIKKM
+3251 SSLTKVVNDMIKKM
-3265 EEDTGIDTSSP
+3265 EKDTGIDTSSP

-3311 LANAMRMPT
+3311 LVDAMRMPT
-3320 AATRFNSMS
+3320 TATRFNSMS

-3345 LDDLSSNS
+3345 LNDLSGNS
-3353 AIVDSNGDP
+3353 TIVDNNGDP
-3362 IDIADILEAHPI
+3362 IGIEDILEAHPI

-3396 TGFRNLLNSV
+3396 TGFRNLLNLV

-3467 NKFIQAIRFDT
+3467 NEFIQAIRFDT

-3497 KERLSCGWIDL
+3497 KERLSSGWVDL

-3550 YTETFEKLPFT
+3550 YTETFERLPFT
-3561 EASIIMDQFIRHNWN
+3561 EASSIMDQFIRHNWN

-3600 GKTVILANK
+3600 GKTVILADE

-3634 DILCKFTQPS
+3634 DILCKFTQHS
-3644 EDIGPNL
+3644 EEIGPNL

-3682 AMEDNTPSEVTQET
+3682 AMEDNAPSEVTQET

-3716 LYKIFMSHER
+3716 LYKIFMSQTR

-3741 PEAAKEDTE
+3741 SEAVKEATE
-3750 RAVKTYMKNR
+3750 RGVKTYMKNR
-3760 FEALGLAFNEDKI
+3760 FKALGLTFNEDKI
-3773 NKLYER
+3773 NRLYER

>member
-65 KLWKRRYSTPK
+65 KLWERRYSTPK

-89 EAEKFFPREA
+89 KAEKFFPREA

-177 NFEKTLRNQRPD
+177 NFEQTLRKQRPD

-337 QSAKKFWNRYNGVKR
+337 QSAKNFWNKYNGVKR

-366 DEDTAEHQG
+366 DQDTTDHEN
-375 EISDYVDDILNRLLK
+375 EINNYVDDLVNRLLE

-413 SGITNTPEY
+413 SQITTTPEY

-454 LKKLLLE
+454 LKMLLLG

-466 SNFRD
+466 SNFRN
-471 GYKDEA
+471 GYKDGA
-477 FTLGDNGE
+477 FTLGNSGE

-490 ALCLELPE
+490 ALCLELPG

-504 IKGENGLSDREAWWD
+504 IKGENELSDREAWWD

-541 KRDRE
+541 KRE
-546 RNPGATDDIGRN
+546 QEANEL
-558 PGLALAEAR
+558 GL
-567 HQYEEMG
+567 
-574 IPEHFIDAI
+574 PE
-583 EHTGEDEVILGIYRD
+583 TMED
-598 HPEFTTEDQVAAEFN
+598 AEFN
-613 RRMDNYINQQIGMD
+613 RRMGDDVEQQLDMD
-627 LPWFKTPS
+627 LSFFKTPS
-635 GEIYGFVTPEGEMYL
+635 GEIYGFVTPEGEIYL
-650 DTRVINEEHPIHEY
+650 DTSIINEEHPIHEY

-678 LWLRGAALMKQ
+678 LWLRGVALMKQ

-723 VHARL
+723 IHARL

-761 KELKSTFGTWDNKEL
+761 RELKGTFGTWNNKEL

-784 NMMTVRDFAR
+784 NMMTVRDFAE

-842 LNKRQWLQVRT
+842 LNEQQWLQVRT

-861 DWEKVVPKNIKGN
+861 DW
-874 LINQNGEINWDYFEQ
+874 IND
-889 ILDSYHNSQ
+889 
-898 PDSMFAKGRTTL
+898 
-910 ATREEKHFEGEK
+910 
-922 NTLNHIKF
+922 
-930 VTQSMLDLFEGKFDA
+930 
-945 DLPFVS
+945 
-951 EARASLQNQKDLM
+951 
-964 VLAAMFHDAAK
+964 
-975 PYRHGDIHGWESADI
+975 
-990 LRDIVGIDYN
+990 
-1000 NRLAEWAIRHHM
+1000 
-1012 AMPFSHKTEF
+1012 
-1022 NLSNPEALEVARNMA
+1022 PE
-1037 RDAKRIGIDEQTA
+1037 
-1050 INAFVLINAADIING
+1050 NA
-1065 REITVED
+1065 
-1072 NWAKKAKASG
+1072 
-1082 STKFGDDISVK
+1082 
-1093 AVLTVELKEKVDLLK
+1093 
-1108 KAFADIKDEDLGNP
+1108 
-1122 EYNYRNQSR
+1122 
-1131 FDYISY
+1131 
-1137 PEGGRADGKLPYL
+1137 
-1150 SNITNNDVS
+1150 S
-1159 KVVDENGEPLVVYHG
+1159 KVVDENGEPLVVYRID
-1174 TNVEN
+1174 T
-1179 ISIFD
+1179 SDFPIFRKD
-1184 RTKIPEEQTLVGT
+1184 KLNSTRPDLFGMGFYFSNDLESVNKSYPEPG
-1197 GTATF
+1197 
-1202 GNFFSDKQ
+1202 
-1210 DDAKSFAAAIRLRRK
+1210 RK
-1225 SGKATVYDAFL
+1225 ARAFFL
-1236 NIKNPMYF
+1236 NI
-1244 ETLGDFR
+1244 R
-1251 NYSSKKG
+1251 
-1258 HYNENGD
+1258 
-1265 FVSDVKLPEE
+1265 E
-1275 YDGVIVKRRNNSD
+1275 YDKYEYDEVEINPESEIPKDRIITFENADDYFYKEYIVRN
-1288 DSKEF
+1288 
-1293 VAPSSN
+1293 PN

-1311 SRTDN
+1311 SRTND

-1324 GENENIASISNK
+1324 GENENA
-1336 TEAYGVEISSGSKEF
+1336 
-1351 WNKIREGWQSKH
+1351 
-1363 PQGLVAYRKHGDSPK
+1363 
-1378 TFSAETVKEGW
+1378 
-1389 IGNPFSTQT
+1389 
-1398 RGESTVQQFY
+1398 
-1408 DWLVT
+1408 
-1413 GNNFGNERA
+1413 RA
-1422 TEEFRQAIIQKIL
+1422 LE
-1435 NTPASSPILYYT
+1435 
-1447 ELNRPSHATVIGYLV
+1447 
-1462 NNKQLLQSPKG
+1462 
-1473 DFAEGINPN
+1473 
-1482 TINQFNQQ
+1482 
-1490 NQQSVQL
+1490 
-1497 NEMTGENQSN
+1497 
-1507 IIRTGENANL
+1507 
-1517 QNAYVEHQ
+1517 NAYVEHQ

-1563 LQTKEGYLE
+1563 LQTKEGYSEKL
-1572 ETYKEMKKEDIAGLS
+1572 YGIKKEDLGSLS
-1587 RADIVRKIGPQRI
+1587 RADVVRRIGPQKI
-1600 MDWCRDIWFDTKNN
+1600 MDWCRDKWFDANN
-1614 KYDFDLDDVLL
+1614 NNFDFDLDDILL
-1625 LNEIRKNWEGLMLL
+1625 LDELKENWEGLMLL

-1665 DLTANPDDFNSP
+1665 DLTADPDDFNSP
-1677 QDTASIEEIEGSQQ
+1677 QDTASIEEIKGSQQ

-1698 YTEDVISLMSQQ
+1698 KTLDVISLMSQQ

-1731 LGVNERINL
+1731 LGIKERVNI

-1793 QFVSDFIRP
+1793 QFVSAFIRP

-1822 SVMVNEDPALSD
+1822 SVTVNEDPALSD

-1850 FTSEGINK
+1850 FTSEGINR
-1858 STFEDLKTQIDSL
+1858 STFEDLKTQINSL

-1913 LDAKQFETMYS
+1913 LDAEQLKTMYS
-1924 SLLYMRDSLEKNLNN
+1924 SLVYMRNSLEKNLNN

-1970 VAVASLYDSGKM
+1970 VSVASFYDSGKM
-1982 YQSYTLPSYMSKL
+1982 YQSYTTPSYMSKL
-1995 MAKLSETD
+1995 MAKLSEAD
-2003 PTKFREFMHE
+2003 PTKFQEFMHE

-2021 RDQSQLDKTRGWRN
+2021 RDQSQLDRTRGWRN
-2035 NLIESLSRDPV
+2035 NLIESLCRDPV
-2046 TREKFKRKVQLNFNK
+2046 TREKFKRKAQLNFNK
-2061 HNYMK
+2061 YTYMK
-2066 NMDDME
+2066 TMDDMQ

-2090 RQWSWYRVPMQ
+2090 RQWSWYRIPMQ
-2101 SNKPSSDFIRMERY
+2101 SNKPSSEFIRMERY

-2140 SVRLRNFSKE
+2140 TVRLRNFSKE
-2150 DLRYIKNLDKNG
+2150 DQRYIKNLDKNG

-2188 NDKLDGKKVNLGR
+2188 NDKLDGKRVNLDR

-2208 VILQKMTIRANEIV
+2208 AILQRMTIRANEIV

-2282 QKRLAQIHAPGIR
+2282 QKRLAQLHAPGNR
-2295 GNVTATDYKGN
+2295 GNVMATDYEGKL
-2306 PVSDGKERTIYL
+2306 VSDGKERTFYL
-2318 TDFDNFVSNI
+2318 ADFDNFVSNI
-2328 VDNVSVVF
+2328 VDNVSIVF

-2341 AARRRGATGEV
+2341 AARRRGATEEV

-2370 DGSIDDEGGEF
+2370 DGSIDDEGGAF

-2409 RQAESIYQKLRK
+2409 RQAEAIYKKLRK

-2441 SQIEKSIGVDGAP
+2441 SQIEKSTGVDGAP

-2482 TGKPNLLRAIYNVM
+2482 TGKPNILRAIYNVM

-2519 SAVKVGE
+2519 SAVKAGE
-2526 TGAISLNEY
+2526 TGVLSLNEY

-2569 RREYNNNV
+2569 SREYNNNV
-2577 VQAIPFEDYCL
+2577 VHAIPFEDYCL

-2628 YEVEGRK
+2628 YNVEGKK

-2659 LADMLDL
+2659 LSDMLNL
-2666 NVTNENGEIDMVR
+2666 NVTNEDGEIDMVR

-2729 INSIIKNHVNKQ
+2729 INSIIKNHINKQ

-2794 RQNQGGIA
+2794 SQNQGGIA
-2802 YFEVLAPIYANEL
+2802 YFEVFAPIYANEL

-2822 NGVINIEAIE
+2822 NGVINMEAIE

-2867 GDGIMLPYD
+2867 GDAIMLPYD
-2876 ITRLTGSDFDVDKEY
+2876 ITLLTGSDFDVDKEY

-2898 INITKI
+2898 INRTKI
-2904 SKRDMA
+2904 SKSAMA
-2910 SLLYNELIDSQKKRG
+2910 SLLYNELIDSQKERG
-2925 KLSYELKRKVDDLV
+2925 KLSYKLKRKVDDLV

-2982 LEDPADIRTQRNNK
+2982 LENPADIRTQRNNK
-2996 IIDMTYEVLTH
+2996 IVDMTYEVLTH

-3018 GFNPQKRMGYM
+3018 GFDPQKRMGYM

-3038 PWSQLQRKKTK
+3038 PWSQLQRMSIK
-3049 ELKNLANKDKN
+3049 ELKDLANKNKN

-3074 SAAGSLIGI
+3074 NAAGSLIGI

-3096 EGYQMDVDKI
+3096 EGYRLDVDGT
-3106 LDNGVIKYVDAE
+3106 LDFQD
-3118 GNTVDVNRV
+3118 
-3127 KPNGDNTYYIEKAG
+3127 GDSFT
-3141 GERVQVFRKGGEG
+3141 
-3154 TTFRVA
+3154 VA

-3176 SGESVGRVLGSLVA
+3176 SGESVGKVLGSLVA

-3207 SNTANILTTLIR
+3207 SNTANILTTLVR
-3219 LGMPFDDAALFLSQ
+3219 LGMPFNDAALFLSQ
-3233 SVISEALS
+3233 SVISEALG

-3265 EEDTGIDTSSP
+3265 EKDTGIDTSSP
-3276 ISKEELTRQELISGL
+3276 ISREELTRQELISGL

-3311 LANAMRMPT
+3311 LADAMRMPT
-3320 AATRFNSMS
+3320 TATRFNSMS

-3345 LDDLSSNS
+3345 LNDLSSNS
-3353 AIVDSNGDP
+3353 TIVDNNGDP
-3362 IDIADILEAHPI
+3362 IGIEDILEAHPI

-3508 HRVNPKLSLKLF
+3508 HRVNPELSLKLF

-3550 YTETFEKLPFT
+3550 YTETFERLPFT

-3600 GKTVILANK
+3600 GKTVILANE

-3682 AMEDNTPSEVTQET
+3682 VMEDNAPSEVTQET

-3716 LYKIFMSHER
+3716 LYKIFMSQTR
-3726 DRDAARAE
+3726 DRDAARAQ

-3741 PEAAKEDTE
+3741 SEADKRATE

-3773 NKLYER
+3773 NRLYER

>member
-65 KLWKRRYSTPK
+65 KLWERRYSTPK

-89 EAEKFFPREA
+89 KAEKFFPREA

-177 NFEKTLRNQRPD
+177 NFEQTLRNQRPD

-337 QSAKKFWNRYNGVKR
+337 QSAKKFWNKYNVVKR

-366 DEDTAEHQG
+366 DQDTNHEN
-375 EISDYVDDILNRLLK
+375 EINNYVDDLVNRLLK

-413 SGITNTPEY
+413 SRITTTPEY
-422 VKEFIDKN
+422 LKEFIDKN

-454 LKKLLLE
+454 LKMLLLG

-466 SNFRD
+466 TDFRL

-477 FTLGDNGE
+477 FTLGDSGE

-490 ALCLELPE
+490 ALCQELPE

-504 IKGENGLSDREAWWD
+504 IKGENELSDREAWWD
-519 MEDTHS
+519 MEDTHPMS
-525 TPELG
+525 EL
-530 DFIMNERMLSE
+530 DDSIMNERMLSE
-541 KRDRE
+541 NRE
-546 RNPGATDDIGRN
+546 
-558 PGLALAEAR
+558 
-567 HQYEEMG
+567 
-574 IPEHFIDAI
+574 
-583 EHTGEDEVILGIYRD
+583 
-598 HPEFTTEDQVAAEFN
+598 QVANELNGLRDA
-613 RRMDNYINQQIGMD
+613 DN
-627 LPWFKTPS
+627 LHWFKTPS
-635 GEIYGFVTPEGEMYL
+635 GEIYGFVTPEGEIYL
-650 DTRVINEEHPIHEY
+650 DTSIINEEHPIHEY

-678 LWLRGAALMKQ
+678 LWLRGVALMKQ

-728 VGKEGAEIIRNLA
+728 VGKEGAEIIRNLT

-761 KELKSTFGTWDNKEL
+761 RELKGTFGTWNNGEL

-784 NMMTVRDFAR
+784 NMMTVRDFAE

-836 NGKPTN
+836 NGQPTK
-842 LNKRQWLQVRT
+842 LNERQWLQVRT

-861 DWEKVVPKNIKGN
+861 DWEKIAKLKS
-874 LINQNGEINWDYFEQ
+874 
-889 ILDSYHNSQ
+889 LDSDFSIIENNEET
-898 PDSMFAKGRTTL
+898 PDEAAKGYDIIYNGKKIGRVAL
-910 ATREEKHFEGEK
+910 KEAPNG
-922 NTLNHIKF
+922 
-930 VTQSMLDLFEGKFDA
+930 DLT
-945 DLPFVS
+945 
-951 EARASLQNQKDLM
+951 
-964 VLAAMFHDAAK
+964 
-975 PYRHGDIHGWESADI
+975 
-990 LRDIVGIDYN
+990 
-1000 NRLAEWAIRHHM
+1000 IRG
-1012 AMPFSHKTEF
+1012 
-1022 NLSNPEALEVARNMA
+1022 
-1037 RDAKRIGIDEQTA
+1037 IGIDEN
-1050 INAFVLINAADIING
+1050 IRGKGIGKNLYKWLIYKAYKNG
-1065 REITVED
+1065 GTLYSDNVYDSTISPSAHRVWKSLIKEGFAEED
-1072 NWAKKAKASG
+1072 NYSG
-1082 STKFGDDISVK
+1082 GYHSVLN
-1093 AVLTVELKEKVDLLK
+1093 A
-1108 KAFADIKDEDLGNP
+1108 
-1122 EYNYRNQSR
+1122 
-1131 FDYISY
+1131 
-1137 PEGGRADGKLPYL
+1137 
-1150 SNITNNDVS
+1150 S
-1159 KVVDENGEPLVVYHG
+1159 KVIDNKGEDATFEPLVVYHG

-1210 DDAKSFAAAIRLRRK
+1210 DDAKSFAAVIRLRRK
-1225 SGKATVYDAFL
+1225 SGKATVYDCFL

-1299 QIKSATDNVGTF
+1299 QIKSATGNVGTF
-1311 SRTDN
+1311 SRTND

-1324 GENENIASISNK
+1324 GENENA
-1336 TEAYGVEISSGSKEF
+1336 
-1351 WNKIREGWQSKH
+1351 
-1363 PQGLVAYRKHGDSPK
+1363 
-1378 TFSAETVKEGW
+1378 
-1389 IGNPFSTQT
+1389 
-1398 RGESTVQQFY
+1398 
-1408 DWLVT
+1408 
-1413 GNNFGNERA
+1413 RA
-1422 TEEFRQAIIQKIL
+1422 LE
-1435 NTPASSPILYYT
+1435 
-1447 ELNRPSHATVIGYLV
+1447 
-1462 NNKQLLQSPKG
+1462 
-1473 DFAEGINPN
+1473 
-1482 TINQFNQQ
+1482 
-1490 NQQSVQL
+1490 
-1497 NEMTGENQSN
+1497 
-1507 IIRTGENANL
+1507 
-1517 QNAYVEHQ
+1517 NAYVEHQ

-1536 DMEGMSATEL
+1536 DSESITATEL
-1546 RDVADQVAW
+1546 RHVADQVAW

-1563 LQTKEGYLE
+1563 LQTKEGYSEKL
-1572 ETYKEMKKEDIAGLS
+1572 YGIKKEDLGSLS
-1587 RADIVRKIGPQRI
+1587 RADVVRHIGPQKI
-1600 MDWCRDIWFDTKNN
+1600 MDWCRDEWFDANN
-1614 KYDFDLDDVLL
+1614 NNFDFDLDDILL
-1625 LNEIRKNWEGLMLL
+1625 LDEIKENWEGLMLL

-1646 IEKFSI
+1646 IEDFSI

-1660 LEVNT
+1660 SEVNT

-1677 QDTASIEEIEGSQQ
+1677 QDTASIEENEGSQQ
-1691 AHWQVET
+1691 EHWQVET
-1698 YTEDVISLMSQQ
+1698 KTLDVISTMSQQ

-1731 LGVNERINL
+1731 LGINERINI

-1793 QFVSDFIRP
+1793 QFVSAFSKP

-1822 SVMVNEDPALSD
+1822 SVTVNENPALSD

-1850 FTSEGINK
+1850 FTSEGINR
-1858 STFEDLKTQIDSL
+1858 STFEDLKTQINSL
-1871 EKFSHTGYNVEDPA
+1871 EKFSHTDYNVEDPA

-1913 LDAKQFETMYS
+1913 LDAEQFKTMYS
-1924 SLLYMRDSLEKNLNN
+1924 SLVYMRNSLEKNLNN

-1970 VAVASLYDSGKM
+1970 VSVASFYDSGKM
-1982 YQSYTLPSYMSKL
+1982 YQSYITPSYMSKL
-1995 MAKLSETD
+1995 MAKLSEAD
-2003 PTKFREFMHE
+2003 PTKFQEFMHE

-2021 RDQSQLDKTRGWRN
+2021 RDQSQLDRTRGWRN

-2046 TREKFKRKVQLNFNK
+2046 TREKFKHKVQLNFNK

-2066 NMDDME
+2066 TMDDME

-2090 RQWSWYRVPMQ
+2090 RQWAWYRVPML
-2101 SNKPSSDFIRMERY
+2101 SNKPSSEFIRMERY

-2140 SVRLRNFSKE
+2140 TVRLRNFSKE

-2188 NDKLDGKKVNLGR
+2188 NDKLDGKRVNLDR

-2208 VILQKMTIRANEIV
+2208 AILQRMTIRANEIV

-2241 LTKDEIRENLI
+2241 LTKDKIRENLT

-2282 QKRLAQIHAPGIR
+2282 QKRLAQLHAPGNR
-2295 GNVTATDYKGN
+2295 GNVMATDYEGKL
-2306 PVSDGKERTIYL
+2306 VSDGKERTFYL
-2318 TDFDNFVSNI
+2318 ADFDNFVSNI
-2328 VDNVSVVF
+2328 VDNVSIVF

-2341 AARRRGATGEV
+2341 AARRRGATEEV
-2352 KGLEALKD
+2352 KGLKALKD

-2370 DGSIDDEGGEF
+2370 DGSIDDEGGAF

-2409 RQAESIYQKLRK
+2409 RQAEAIYKKLRK
-2421 GEYNYSDLKTA
+2421 GEYNYSDLKVA

-2441 SQIEKSIGVDGAP
+2441 SQIEKSTGVDGAP

-2482 TGKPNLLRAIYNVM
+2482 TSKPNLLRAIYNVM

-2519 SAVKVGE
+2519 SAVKAGE
-2526 TGAISLNEY
+2526 TGVLSLNEY

-2569 RREYNNNV
+2569 SREYNNNV
-2577 VQAIPFEDYCL
+2577 VHAIPFEDYCL

-2600 DGQLHG
+2600 EGQLHG

-2635 LSAKAFKAEYEQT
+2635 LSAKEFKAEYERT
-2648 IAANIEDSINE
+2648 VAANIEDSINE
-2659 LADMLDL
+2659 LSEMLEL
-2666 NVTNENGEIDMVR
+2666 NKTGEDGNIDIVK
-2679 RNTILSLLLQKEIL
+2679 RNTTLSKLLQKEIL
-2693 SSPRYGFD
+2693 SSPRYGID
-2701 LFQACSVENGRFRI
+2701 LYQACSVDENGKFRI

-2729 INSIIKNHVNKQ
+2729 INSIIKNHINKQ
-2741 NIAGGPAVQVSNF
+2741 KIAGGPVVQVSNF

-2767 NGGMLMTRDEWEK
+2767 NGGMLMTKDEWEK

-2794 RQNQGGIA
+2794 SQNQGGIA
-2802 YFEVLAPIYANEL
+2802 YFEVFAPIYANEL
-2815 FEKFADK
+2815 FGKFADK

-2876 ITRLTGSDFDVDKEY
+2876 ITLLTGSDFDVDKEY

-2898 INITKI
+2898 INRTKI
-2904 SKRDMA
+2904 SKSAMA
-2910 SLLYNELIDSQKKRG
+2910 SLLYNELIDSQKERG

-2982 LEDPADIRTQRNNK
+2982 LEDPADIKAQRNNK
-2996 IIDMTYEVLTH
+2996 IVDMTYEVLTH
-3007 ETSAAEMLNPG
+3007 ETSTAEMLNPG
-3018 GFNPQKRMGYM
+3018 GFDPQKRMGYM
-3029 VSVARATNI
+3029 VSVARATNT
-3038 PWSQLQRKKTK
+3038 PWSQLQRMSIN
-3049 ELKNLANKDKN
+3049 ELKDLANKNKN

-3074 SAAGSLIGI
+3074 NAAGSLIGI

-3096 EGYQMDVDKI
+3096 EGYRLDVDGT
-3106 LDNGVIKYVDAE
+3106 LDFQD
-3118 GNTVDVNRV
+3118 
-3127 KPNGDNTYYIEKAG
+3127 GDSFT
-3141 GERVQVFRKGGEG
+3141 
-3154 TTFRVA
+3154 VA

-3176 SGESVGRVLGSLVA
+3176 SGESVGKVLGSLVA

-3207 SNTANILTTLIR
+3207 SNTANILTTLVR
-3219 LGMPFDDAALFLSQ
+3219 LGMPFNDAALFLSQ

-3241 TLSKQNIDGF
+3241 TLSKQNINGF
-3251 SSLTKVVNEMIKKM
+3251 SSLTKVVNNMIKKM
-3265 EEDTGIDTSSP
+3265 EKDTGIDTSSP
-3276 ISKEELTRQELISGL
+3276 ISREELTRQELISGL

-3311 LANAMRMPT
+3311 LADAMRMPT
-3320 AATRFNSMS
+3320 TATRFNSMS

-3345 LDDLSSNS
+3345 LNDLSSNS
-3353 AIVDSNGDP
+3353 TIVDNNGDP
-3362 IDIADILEAHPI
+3362 IGIEDILEAHPI

-3497 KERLSCGWIDL
+3497 KERLSSGWIDL
-3508 HRVNPKLSLKLF
+3508 HRVNPELSLKLF

-3550 YTETFEKLPFT
+3550 YTETFERLPFT
-3561 EASIIMDQFIRHNWN
+3561 EASSIMDQFIRHNWN

-3600 GKTVILANK
+3600 EKTVILAN
-3609 EIATSKYKLGVG
+3609 EELTTSKYKLGVG

-3644 EDIGPNL
+3644 EEIGPNL

-3682 AMEDNTPSEVTQET
+3682 AMEDNAPSEVTQET
-3696 ETDGPQQD
+3696 KSDGPQQD

-3716 LYKIFMSHER
+3716 LYKIFISQTR
-3726 DRDAARAE
+3726 DRDAARAQ

-3741 PEAAKEDTE
+3741 SEADKRATE

-3773 NKLYER
+3773 NRLYKR

>member
-65 KLWKRRYSTPK
+65 KLWERSYSTPK

-113 VGTPLLKNPTQSRV
+113 VGTPLLKNPTQNRI

-145 GMIRYIRENGLDNVQ
+145 EMIRYIRENGLGNVQ
-160 QGANRLYQ
+160 QGANRL
-168 MFIGKKARA
+168 
-177 NFEKTLRNQRPD
+177 LD
-189 MSNEEIKSTLDFL
+189 MG
-202 HSLED
+202 
-207 NKENT
+207 
-212 AYIKAAIK
+212 
-220 WVANRSITLPQDNTK
+220 LP
-235 AKQVF
+235 
-240 SEARKRHIDVMK
+240 
-252 YNTLGELI
+252 L
-260 ASDEMKPK
+260 
-268 EKEKPKFDPDKAKTF
+268 
-283 SNKRTVTTEKGR
+283 
-295 VFTVYD
+295 
-301 VENNWEGQRE
+301 
-311 VCKALAAHYKVSPWC
+311 
-326 LSTFTA
+326 
-332 TGEPT
+332 
-337 QSAKKFWNRYNGVKR
+337 
-352 RIAYEDGK
+352 
-360 PVAFSS
+360 
-366 DEDTAEHQG
+366 
-375 EISDYVDDILNRLLK
+375 
-390 DQLSEQEQVDLEKAI
+390 
-405 DELASSNE
+405 
-413 SGITNTPEY
+413 
-422 VKEFIDKN
+422 
-430 PELYKEFEKE
+430 
-440 WSHVYTINGKENEI
+440 
-454 LKKLLLE
+454 
-461 YSESV
+461 
-466 SNFRD
+466 
-471 GYKDEA
+471 
-477 FTLGDNGE
+477 
-485 FGFTW
+485 
-490 ALCLELPE
+490 
-498 TSLANK
+498 
-504 IKGENGLSDREAWWD
+504 
-519 MEDTHS
+519 
-525 TPELG
+525 
-530 DFIMNERMLSE
+530 
-541 KRDRE
+541 
-546 RNPGATDDIGRN
+546 
-558 PGLALAEAR
+558 
-567 HQYEEMG
+567 
-574 IPEHFIDAI
+574 
-583 EHTGEDEVILGIYRD
+583 
-598 HPEFTTEDQVAAEFN
+598 
-613 RRMDNYINQQIGMD
+613 
-627 LPWFKTPS
+627 FKTPS

-678 LWLRGAALMKQ
+678 LWLRGIALMKQ

-761 KELKSTFGTWDNKEL
+761 RELKGTFGTWNNKEL

-784 NMMTVRDFAR
+784 NMMTVRDFAE

-808 YTQSLNIQREM
+808 YTQSL
-819 EAIRQQAIAD
+819 
-829 GTFMKAP
+829 
-836 NGKPTN
+836 
-842 LNKRQWLQVRT
+842 
-853 KAFKEWFG
+853 
-861 DWEKVVPKNIKGN
+861 
-874 LINQNGEINWDYFEQ
+874 
-889 ILDSYHNSQ
+889 
-898 PDSMFAKGRTTL
+898 
-910 ATREEKHFEGEK
+910 
-922 NTLNHIKF
+922 
-930 VTQSMLDLFEGKFDA
+930 
-945 DLPFVS
+945 
-951 EARASLQNQKDLM
+951 
-964 VLAAMFHDAAK
+964 
-975 PYRHGDIHGWESADI
+975 
-990 LRDIVGIDYN
+990 
-1000 NRLAEWAIRHHM
+1000 
-1012 AMPFSHKTEF
+1012 
-1022 NLSNPEALEVARNMA
+1022 
-1037 RDAKRIGIDEQTA
+1037 
-1050 INAFVLINAADIING
+1050 
-1065 REITVED
+1065 
-1072 NWAKKAKASG
+1072 
-1082 STKFGDDISVK
+1082 
-1093 AVLTVELKEKVDLLK
+1093 
-1108 KAFADIKDEDLGNP
+1108 
-1122 EYNYRNQSR
+1122 
-1131 FDYISY
+1131 
-1137 PEGGRADGKLPYL
+1137 
-1150 SNITNNDVS
+1150 
-1159 KVVDENGEPLVVYHG
+1159 
-1174 TNVEN
+1174 
-1179 ISIFD
+1179 
-1184 RTKIPEEQTLVGT
+1184 
-1197 GTATF
+1197 
-1202 GNFFSDKQ
+1202 
-1210 DDAKSFAAAIRLRRK
+1210 
-1225 SGKATVYDAFL
+1225 
-1236 NIKNPMYF
+1236 
-1244 ETLGDFR
+1244 
-1251 NYSSKKG
+1251 
-1258 HYNENGD
+1258 
-1265 FVSDVKLPEE
+1265 
-1275 YDGVIVKRRNNSD
+1275 
-1288 DSKEF
+1288 
-1293 VAPSSN
+1293 
-1299 QIKSATDNVGTF
+1299 

-1316 NIQMYIEN
+1316 NIQMHIEN
-1324 GENENIASISNK
+1324 GKNENGEPLLKNIASISNK

-1490 NQQSVQL
+1490 NQQSAQL

-1525 KKVEAQVNNLL
+1525 KKVEAQINNLL

-1546 RDVADQVAW
+1546 RHVADQVAW

-1614 KYDFDLDDVLL
+1614 KYDFDIDDILL
-1625 LNEIRKNWEGLMLL
+1625 LNEIKKNWEGLMLL

-1646 IEKFSI
+1646 IEDFSI

-1660 LEVNT
+1660 FEVNT

-1677 QDTASIEEIEGSQQ
+1677 QDTASIEENEGSQQ
-1691 AHWQVET
+1691 EHWQVET
-1698 YTEDVISLMSQQ
+1698 KTLDVISTMSQQ

-1731 LGVNERINL
+1731 LGINERINI

-1793 QFVSDFIRP
+1793 QFVSAFSKH
-1802 FQSYSVVRLV
+1802 FQSYSVVKLV

-1822 SVMVNEDPALSD
+1822 SVTVNENPALSD

-1850 FTSEGINK
+1850 FTSEGINR
-1858 STFEDLKTQIDSL
+1858 STFEDLKTQINSL

-1913 LDAKQFETMYS
+1913 LDAEQFKTMYS
-1924 SLLYMRDSLEKNLNN
+1924 SLLFMRDSLEKNLNN

-1970 VAVASLYDSGKM
+1970 ISVASFYDSGKM

-2021 RDQSQLDKTRGWRN
+2021 RDQSQLDRTRGWRN

-2046 TREKFKRKVQLNFNK
+2046 TREKFKHKVQLNFNK

-2066 NMDDME
+2066 TMDDME

-2140 SVRLRNFSKE
+2140 TVRLRNFSKE

-2188 NDKLDGKKVNLGR
+2188 NDKLDGKKVNLDR

-2282 QKRLAQIHAPGIR
+2282 QKRLAQIHAPGTR
-2295 GNVTATDYKGN
+2295 GNVRATDYKGE

-2328 VDNVSVVF
+2328 VDNVSIVF

-2352 KGLEALKD
+2352 KGLEVLKD

-2409 RQAESIYQKLRK
+2409 RQAESIYQMLRK

-2519 SAVKVGE
+2519 SAVKAGE
-2526 TGAISLNEY
+2526 TGALSLNEY

-2577 VQAIPFEDYCL
+2577 VHAIPFEDYCL

-2606 SQLRYIVPS
+2606 SQLRYIVVS

-2659 LADMLDL
+2659 LSEMLGL
-2666 NVTNENGEIDMVR
+2666 NKTGEDGGIDIVK
-2679 RNTILSLLLQKEIL
+2679 RNTTLSKLLQKEIL
-2693 SSPRYGFD
+2693 SSPRYGID
-2701 LFQACSVENGRFRI
+2701 LYQACSVDENGKFRI

-2729 INSIIKNHVNKQ
+2729 INSIIKNHINKQ
-2741 NIAGGPAVQVSNF
+2741 KIAGGPVVQVSNF
-2754 GTSRQLNIRFKDK
+2754 GLSRQLNIRFKDK

-2876 ITRLTGSDFDVDKEY
+2876 ITLLTGSDFDVDKEY

-2904 SKRDMA
+2904 SKSAMA

-2996 IIDMTYEVLTH
+2996 IVDMTYEVLTH

-3018 GFNPQKRMGYM
+3018 GFDPQKRMGYM

-3038 PWSQLQRKKTK
+3038 PWSQLQRMSIK
-3049 ELKNLANKDKN
+3049 ELKDLANKDKN

-3074 SAAGSLIGI
+3074 NAAGALIGI

-3096 EGYQMDVDKI
+3096 EGYRLDVDGT
-3106 LDNGVIKYVDAE
+3106 LDFQD
-3118 GNTVDVNRV
+3118 
-3127 KPNGDNTYYIEKAG
+3127 GDSFT
-3141 GERVQVFRKGGEG
+3141 
-3154 TTFRVA
+3154 VA

-3176 SGESVGRVLGSLVA
+3176 SGESVGKVLGSLVA

-3233 SVISEALS
+3233 SIVSEALS
-3241 TLSKQNIDGF
+3241 TLSKQKINRDI
-3251 SSLTKVVNEMIKKM
+3251 SLTRVVKEMIKNM
-3265 EEDTGIDTSSP
+3265 EKDTGIDTSSP
-3276 ISKEELTRQELISGL
+3276 IHREELTREELISGL

-3311 LANAMRMPT
+3311 LAYAMRMPT

-3329 SAVGPLIVDNL
+3329 SAVGPLIIDNL

-3345 LDDLSSNS
+3345 LNDLSSNS
-3353 AIVDSNGDP
+3353 TIVDSNGDP
-3362 IDIADILEAHPI
+3362 IGIEDILEAHPI

-3382 GIAQDLFGNMPANS
+3382 GIAQELFGNMPANS

-3478 DKSGRPTLKIDT
+3478 DKSGRPTLKVDT

-3508 HRVNPKLSLKLF
+3508 HRVNPELSLKLF

-3536 MNLVPVFIKERIPH
+3536 MNLVPVFIKERVPH
-3550 YTETFEKLPFT
+3550 YTETFERLPFT

-3600 GKTVILANK
+3600 GKTVILADEK
-3609 EIATSKYKLGVG
+3609 IATSKYKLGVG

-3656 DPLGDNGEFVE
+3656 DPLGDNGEFIE

-3726 DRDAARAE
+3726 NRDAARAQ

-3741 PEAAKEDTE
+3741 SEADKRATE

-3773 NKLYER
+3773 NRLYER

>member
-43 PTDSYIKE
+43 PTDSYIEE

-65 KLWKRRYSTPK
+65 KLWERRYSTPK

-89 EAEKFFPREA
+89 KAEKFFPREA

-145 GMIRYIRENGLDNVQ
+145 GMIRYIRKNGLDNVQ

-177 NFEKTLRNQRPD
+177 NFEQTLRNQRPD

-212 AYIKAAIK
+212 AYIKVAIK

-283 SNKRTVTTEKGR
+283 SNKRTVTTEEGR

-337 QSAKKFWNRYNGVKR
+337 QSAKKYWNIYNGVKR

-366 DEDTAEHQG
+366 DQDTTDHES
-375 EISDYVDDILNRLLK
+375 EINNYVDDLVNRLLK

-413 SGITNTPEY
+413 SQITTAPEH
-422 VKEFIDKN
+422 VKGFIDKN

-440 WSHVYTINGKENEI
+440 WSHAFTINGKENEI
-454 LKKLLLE
+454 LKMLLLG

-466 SNFRD
+466 SNFMF
-471 GYKDEA
+471 GFKDEA
-477 FTLGDNGE
+477 FTLGDSGE

-490 ALCLELPE
+490 ALRQELPE

-504 IKGENGLSDREAWWD
+504 IKGENELSDREAWWD
-519 MEDTHS
+519 MEDTHPMS
-525 TPELG
+525 EL
-530 DFIMNERMLSE
+530 DDSIMNERMLSE
-541 KRDRE
+541 REDR
-546 RNPGATDDIGRN
+546 I
-558 PGLALAEAR
+558 
-567 HQYEEMG
+567 
-574 IPEHFIDAI
+574 
-583 EHTGEDEVILGIYRD
+583 
-598 HPEFTTEDQVAAEFN
+598 AAELN
-613 RRMDNYINQQIGMD
+613 ETMHVD

-678 LWLRGAALMKQ
+678 LWLRGVALMKQ

-702 GAKWRESGITEDKL
+702 GAKWRESSITEDKL

-761 KELKSTFGTWDNKEL
+761 RELKGTFGTWNNKEL

-784 NMMTVRDFAR
+784 NMMTVRDFAE

-819 EAIRQQAIAD
+819 EAIRQQAITD

-842 LNKRQWLQVRT
+842 LNERQWLQVRT

-861 DWEKVVPKNIKGN
+861 DWEKYTKLRNATVIWGHPASGKTYLHKQGRDDIIDFDSEYKVKINKIMGLPEGADAKALRVAARKERKQEYHD
-874 LINQNGEINWDYFEQ
+874 LIMKLFDE
-889 ILDSYHNSQ
+889 
-898 PDSMFAKGRTTL
+898 AKAEAQRTGKKL
-910 ATREEKHFEGEK
+910 LVSDMMLLRERE
-922 NTLNHIKF
+922 
-930 VTQSMLDLFEGKFDA
+930 
-945 DLPFVS
+945 
-951 EARASLQNQKDLM
+951 
-964 VLAAMFHDAAK
+964 
-975 PYRHGDIHGWESADI
+975 ADI
-990 LRDIVGIDYN
+990 DV
-1000 NRLAEWAIRHHM
+1000 
-1012 AMPFSHKTEF
+1012 
-1022 NLSNPEALEVARNMA
+1022 
-1037 RDAKRIGIDEQTA
+1037 
-1050 INAFVLINAADIING
+1050 
-1065 REITVED
+1065 
-1072 NWAKKAKASG
+1072 
-1082 STKFGDDISVK
+1082 
-1093 AVLTVELKEKVDLLK
+1093 
-1108 KAFADIKDEDLGNP
+1108 
-1122 EYNYRNQSR
+1122 
-1131 FDYISY
+1131 
-1137 PEGGRADGKLPYL
+1137 
-1150 SNITNNDVS
+1150 ITNMSNEKFIERSAMRGETDVANKMLWKNDINEAMRNVNDKSKVINTENFLLDDLYGTDVS
-1159 KVVDENGEPLVVYHG
+1159 KVVDENGEPLVVYHTG
-1174 TNVEN
+1174 ASGITSFRTEVYDKNNIPTGIPNAIYTTNSHLASSSYNYTESLREQWWEN
-1179 ISIFD
+1179 EATLEDSHEQD
-1184 RTKIPEEQTLVGT
+1184 RTSVKEAMLLFFDGLLTKNYTNEEDFWGEYTKIHKNSSDFDKWFIYDSYLTYKDLAKDFEKFIVERGYSSESTLSKGRL
-1197 GTATF
+1197 ADE
-1202 GNFFSDKQ
+1202 FSERIFPYPKEPDFSSKFHTYHVFIRMTNPKIV
-1210 DDAKSFAAAIRLRRK
+1210 DAK
-1225 SGKATVYDAFL
+1225 GKKWNKIDY
-1236 NIKNPMYF
+1236 N
-1244 ETLGDFR
+1244 G
-1251 NYSSKKG
+1251 KK
-1258 HYNENGD
+1258 
-1265 FVSDVKLPEE
+1265 VSTRDLEHEFWQSE
-1275 YDGVIVKRRNNSD
+1275 YDGVIVRNVIDYGGAVLYEKPLPHDVFISY
-1288 DSKEF
+1288 
-1293 VAPSSN
+1293 SN
-1299 QIKSATDNVGTF
+1299 TSIKSATDNVGTF
-1311 SRTDN
+1311 SRTND

-1324 GENENIASISNK
+1324 GENENA
-1336 TEAYGVEISSGSKEF
+1336 
-1351 WNKIREGWQSKH
+1351 
-1363 PQGLVAYRKHGDSPK
+1363 
-1378 TFSAETVKEGW
+1378 
-1389 IGNPFSTQT
+1389 
-1398 RGESTVQQFY
+1398 
-1408 DWLVT
+1408 
-1413 GNNFGNERA
+1413 RA
-1422 TEEFRQAIIQKIL
+1422 LE
-1435 NTPASSPILYYT
+1435 
-1447 ELNRPSHATVIGYLV
+1447 
-1462 NNKQLLQSPKG
+1462 
-1473 DFAEGINPN
+1473 
-1482 TINQFNQQ
+1482 
-1490 NQQSVQL
+1490 
-1497 NEMTGENQSN
+1497 
-1507 IIRTGENANL
+1507 
-1517 QNAYVEHQ
+1517 NAYVEHQ

-1536 DMEGMSATEL
+1536 DSESITATEL
-1546 RDVADQVAW
+1546 RHVADQVAW

-1563 LQTKEGYLE
+1563 LQTKEGYSEKL
-1572 ETYKEMKKEDIAGLS
+1572 YGIKKEDLGSLS
-1587 RADIVRKIGPQRI
+1587 RADVVRHIGPQKI
-1600 MDWCRDIWFDTKNN
+1600 MDWCRDEWFDANN
-1614 KYDFDLDDVLL
+1614 NNFDFDLDDILL
-1625 LNEIRKNWEGLMLL
+1625 LDEIKENWEGLMLL

-1646 IEKFSI
+1646 IEDFSI

-1660 LEVNT
+1660 SEVNT

-1677 QDTASIEEIEGSQQ
+1677 QDTASIEENEGSQQ
-1691 AHWQVET
+1691 EHWQVET
-1698 YTEDVISLMSQQ
+1698 KTLDVISTMSQQ

-1724 GNPIKSR
+1724 SNPIKSR
-1731 LGVNERINL
+1731 LGINERINI

-1754 LTLDAMVAKLSD
+1754 LTLDAMVARLSD

-1793 QFVSDFIRP
+1793 QFVSAFSKH

-1822 SVMVNEDPALSD
+1822 SVTVNENPALSD

-1850 FTSEGINK
+1850 FTSEGINR
-1858 STFEDLKTQIDSL
+1858 STFEDLKTQINSL

-1913 LDAKQFETMYS
+1913 LDAEQFKTMYS
-1924 SLLYMRDSLEKNLNN
+1924 SLVYMRNSLEKNLNN

-1970 VAVASLYDSGKM
+1970 VSVASFYDSGKM
-1982 YQSYTLPSYMSKL
+1982 YQSYITPSYMSKL
-1995 MAKLSETD
+1995 MAKLSEAD
-2003 PTKFREFMHE
+2003 PTKFQEFMHE

-2021 RDQSQLDKTRGWRN
+2021 RDQSQLDRTRGWRN

-2046 TREKFKRKVQLNFNK
+2046 TREKFKHKVQLNFNK

-2066 NMDDME
+2066 NMDDMQ

-2101 SNKPSSDFIRMERY
+2101 SNKPSSEFIRMERY
-2115 NDANYQ
+2115 NNANYQ

-2140 SVRLRNFSKE
+2140 TVRLRNFSKE
-2150 DLRYIKNLDKNG
+2150 DQRYIKNLDKNG

-2188 NDKLDGKKVNLGR
+2188 NDKLDGKRVNLDR

-2241 LTKDEIRENLI
+2241 LTKDEVRENLI

-2270 TDIAYYKDAEDL
+2270 TDIAYYEDAENL
-2282 QKRLAQIHAPGIR
+2282 QKRLAQLHAPGIR
-2295 GNVTATDYKGN
+2295 GNVMATDYEGKL
-2306 PVSDGKERTIYL
+2306 VSDGKERTFYL
-2318 TDFDNFVSNI
+2318 ADFNNFVSNI
-2328 VDNVSVVF
+2328 VDNVSIVF

-2341 AARRRGATGEV
+2341 AARRRGDTGLV
-2352 KGLEALKD
+2352 RGLEALKD

-2370 DGSIDDEGGEF
+2370 DGSIDDEGGDF

-2409 RQAESIYQKLRK
+2409 RQAEDIYQKLRK

-2441 SQIEKSIGVDGAP
+2441 SQIEKSADVDGAP

-2519 SAVKVGE
+2519 SAVKAGE
-2526 TGAISLNEY
+2526 TGVLSLNEY

-2569 RREYNNNV
+2569 SREYNNNV
-2577 VQAIPFEDYCL
+2577 VHAIPFEDYCL

-2600 DGQLHG
+2600 DGQVHG

-2635 LSAKAFKAEYEQT
+2635 LSAKEFKAEYERT
-2648 IAANIEDSINE
+2648 VAANIEDSINE
-2659 LADMLDL
+2659 LSEMLEL
-2666 NVTNENGEIDMVR
+2666 NKTGEDGNIDIVK
-2679 RNTILSLLLQKEIL
+2679 RNTTLSKLLQKEIL
-2693 SSPRYGFD
+2693 SSPRYGID
-2701 LFQACSVENGRFRI
+2701 LYQACSVDENGKFRI

-2729 INSIIKNHVNKQ
+2729 INSIIKNHINKQ
-2741 NIAGGPAVQVSNF
+2741 KIAGGPVVQVSNF

-2794 RQNQGGIA
+2794 SQNQGGIA
-2802 YFEVLAPIYANEL
+2802 YFEVFAPIYANEL

-2822 NGVINIEAIE
+2822 NGVINMEAIE

-2867 GDGIMLPYD
+2867 GDAIMLPYD
-2876 ITRLTGSDFDVDKEY
+2876 ITLLTGSDFDVDKEY

-2898 INITKI
+2898 INRTKI
-2904 SKRDMA
+2904 SKSAMA
-2910 SLLYNELIDSQKKRG
+2910 SLLYNELIDSQKERG

-2982 LEDPADIRTQRNNK
+2982 LEDPADIKVQRNNK
-2996 IIDMTYEVLTH
+2996 IVDMTYEVLTH

-3018 GFNPQKRMGYM
+3018 GFDPQKRMGYM

-3038 PWSQLQRKKTK
+3038 PWSQLQRKKIK

-3106 LDNGVIKYVDAE
+3106 LDNGIIKYVDAE

-3141 GERVQVFRKGGEG
+3141 GERVQVFRKGGER

-3176 SGESVGRVLGSLVA
+3176 SGESVGKVLGSLVA

-3233 SVISEALS
+3233 SVISEALG

-3251 SSLTKVVNEMIKKM
+3251 SSLTKVVNDMIKKM
-3265 EEDTGIDTSSP
+3265 EKDTGIDTSSP

-3311 LANAMRMPT
+3311 LADAMRMPT
-3320 AATRFNSMS
+3320 TATRFNSMS

-3345 LDDLSSNS
+3345 LNDLSSNS

-3362 IDIADILEAHPI
+3362 IDIGDILEAHPI

-3467 NKFIQAIRFDT
+3467 NEFIQAIRFDT

-3497 KERLSCGWIDL
+3497 KERLSSGWVDL
-3508 HRVNPKLSLKLF
+3508 HRVNPELSLKLF

-3550 YTETFEKLPFT
+3550 YTETFERLPFT
-3561 EASIIMDQFIRHNWN
+3561 EASSIMDQFIRHNWN

-3600 GKTVILANK
+3600 GKTVILANE

-3634 DILCKFTQPS
+3634 DILCKFTQHS
-3644 EDIGPNL
+3644 EEIGPNL

-3682 AMEDNTPSEVTQET
+3682 AMEDNAPSEVTQKT

-3716 LYKIFMSHER
+3716 LYKIFMSQTR

-3734 VERHRSL
+3734 VERYRSL
-3741 PEAAKEDTE
+3741 SEAVKEATE
-3750 RAVKTYMKNR
+3750 RGVKTYMKNR
-3760 FEALGLAFNEDKI
+3760 FKALGLAFNEDKI
-3773 NKLYER
+3773 NRLYER

>member
-65 KLWKRRYSTPK
+65 KLWERRYSTPK

-89 EAEKFFPREA
+89 KAEKFFPREA

-177 NFEKTLRNQRPD
+177 NFEQALRNQRPD

-240 SEARKRHIDVMK
+240 SEARKKHIDVMK

-366 DEDTAEHQG
+366 DEDTLDHEN
-375 EISDYVDDILNRLLK
+375 EINNYVDDLVNRLLK

-413 SGITNTPEY
+413 SQIATTPEY

-477 FTLGDNGE
+477 FTLGDSGE
-485 FGFTW
+485 FGFSW

-504 IKGENGLSDREAWWD
+504 IKGENELSDREAWWD
-519 MEDTHS
+519 MEDTHPTS
-525 TPELG
+525 VLG

-541 KRDRE
+541 KK
-546 RNPGATDDIGRN
+546 
-558 PGLALAEAR
+558 
-567 HQYEEMG
+567 
-574 IPEHFIDAI
+574 
-583 EHTGEDEVILGIYRD
+583 
-598 HPEFTTEDQVAAEFN
+598 DQVTAEFN
-613 RRMDNYINQQIGMD
+613 RRRDDVIRMAIESSSEEHGVTIQTESLNIKGNKFKHSLYRGQGYAPVIDAEGNLHLHTNYDSLSKLRTLSFDSTIEGAEQYGHRAALNPYIIEIDEDFLDTILPKGEYNRDKVNRGESFRYDEEFNEVRLSFKDDLIIPKGKFNITQTNEILHIENFDDIMSNIGWLQSLEERSEIEEYNGASEITGRVHENDLKSISNALQNTLGTYKGYNVLTILYDVLALQNDVSGSPIEPSKQYKEFINKGLIETENQNGYIYYRPSKDLIKHLTKKLGLSEISKTNQQILNQNSPVTYIPQGPSDNYNDD
-627 LPWFKTPS
+627 LPFFKTPN

-678 LWLRGAALMKQ
+678 LWLRGVALMKQ

-842 LNKRQWLQVRT
+842 LNEQQWLQVRT

-861 DWEKVVPKNIKGN
+861 DWQNDPKN
-874 LINQNGEINWDYFEQ
+874 
-889 ILDSYHNSQ
+889 
-898 PDSMFAKGRTTL
+898 A
-910 ATREEKHFEGEK
+910 
-922 NTLNHIKF
+922 
-930 VTQSMLDLFEGKFDA
+930 
-945 DLPFVS
+945 
-951 EARASLQNQKDLM
+951 
-964 VLAAMFHDAAK
+964 
-975 PYRHGDIHGWESADI
+975 
-990 LRDIVGIDYN
+990 
-1000 NRLAEWAIRHHM
+1000 
-1012 AMPFSHKTEF
+1012 
-1022 NLSNPEALEVARNMA
+1022 
-1037 RDAKRIGIDEQTA
+1037 
-1050 INAFVLINAADIING
+1050 
-1065 REITVED
+1065 
-1072 NWAKKAKASG
+1072 
-1082 STKFGDDISVK
+1082 
-1093 AVLTVELKEKVDLLK
+1093 
-1108 KAFADIKDEDLGNP
+1108 
-1122 EYNYRNQSR
+1122 
-1131 FDYISY
+1131 
-1137 PEGGRADGKLPYL
+1137 
-1150 SNITNNDVS
+1150 S

-1210 DDAKSFAAAIRLRRK
+1210 DDAKSFAAVIRLRRK

-1299 QIKSATDNVGTF
+1299 QIKSATGNVGTF

-1324 GENENIASISNK
+1324 GENENA
-1336 TEAYGVEISSGSKEF
+1336 
-1351 WNKIREGWQSKH
+1351 
-1363 PQGLVAYRKHGDSPK
+1363 
-1378 TFSAETVKEGW
+1378 
-1389 IGNPFSTQT
+1389 
-1398 RGESTVQQFY
+1398 
-1408 DWLVT
+1408 
-1413 GNNFGNERA
+1413 RA
-1422 TEEFRQAIIQKIL
+1422 LE
-1435 NTPASSPILYYT
+1435 
-1447 ELNRPSHATVIGYLV
+1447 
-1462 NNKQLLQSPKG
+1462 
-1473 DFAEGINPN
+1473 
-1482 TINQFNQQ
+1482 
-1490 NQQSVQL
+1490 
-1497 NEMTGENQSN
+1497 
-1507 IIRTGENANL
+1507 
-1517 QNAYVEHQ
+1517 NAYVEHQ

-1536 DMEGMSATEL
+1536 DSEAISATEL
-1546 RDVADQVAW
+1546 RHVADQVAW

-1563 LQTKEGYLE
+1563 LQTKEGYSEKL
-1572 ETYKEMKKEDIAGLS
+1572 YGIKKEDLGSLS
-1587 RADIVRKIGPQRI
+1587 RADVVRHIGPQKI
-1600 MDWCRDIWFDTKNN
+1600 MDWCRDKWFDANN
-1614 KYDFDLDDVLL
+1614 NNFDFDLDDLL
-1625 LNEIRKNWEGLMLL
+1625 LLDEIKENWEGLMLL

-1677 QDTASIEEIEGSQQ
+1677 QDTASIVENEGSQQ

-1698 YTEDVISLMSQQ
+1698 RTEDVISLMSQQ
-1710 VKLALMRCLRLDAD
+1710 VKLALMGCLRLDAD

-1731 LGVNERINL
+1731 LGVNERMNI

-1766 KVKDNPWISQLVQR
+1766 KVKYNPWISQLVQR

-1793 QFVSDFIRP
+1793 QFVSDFIKP

-1822 SVMVNEDPALSD
+1822 SVTVNENPALSD

-1850 FTSEGINK
+1850 FTSEGINR
-1858 STFEDLKTQIDSL
+1858 STFEDLKTQINSL

-1913 LDAKQFETMYS
+1913 LDAEQFKTMYS
-1924 SLLYMRDSLEKNLNN
+1924 SLVYMRNSLEKNLNN

-1970 VAVASLYDSGKM
+1970 VSVASFYDSGKM
-1982 YQSYTLPSYMSKL
+1982 YQSYTTPSYMSKL
-1995 MAKLSETD
+1995 MAKLSEAD

-2140 SVRLRNFSKE
+2140 TVRLRNFSKE

-2188 NDKLDGKKVNLGR
+2188 NDKLDGKRVNLDR

-2208 VILQKMTIRANEIV
+2208 AILQKMTIRANEIV

-2241 LTKDEIRENLI
+2241 LTKDEVRENLT

-2282 QKRLAQIHAPGIR
+2282 QKRLAQLHAPGIR
-2295 GNVTATDYKGN
+2295 GNVMATDYEGKL
-2306 PVSDGKERTIYL
+2306 VSDGKERTFYL
-2318 TDFDNFVSNI
+2318 ADFDNFVSNI
-2328 VDNVSVVF
+2328 VDNVSIVF

-2341 AARRRGATGEV
+2341 AARRRGATEEV

-2370 DGSIDDEGGEF
+2370 DGSIDDEGGAF

-2409 RQAESIYQKLRK
+2409 RQAEDIYQKLRK

-2441 SQIEKSIGVDGAP
+2441 SQIEKSTGVDGAP

-2526 TGAISLNEY
+2526 TGVLSLNEY

-2569 RREYNNNV
+2569 SREYNNNV
-2577 VQAIPFEDYCL
+2577 VHAIPFEDYCL

-2635 LSAKAFKAEYEQT
+2635 LSAKEFKAEYERT
-2648 IAANIEDSINE
+2648 VAANIEDSINE
-2659 LADMLDL
+2659 LSEMLGL
-2666 NVTNENGEIDMVR
+2666 NKTGEDGGIDIVK
-2679 RNTILSLLLQKEIL
+2679 RNTTLSKLLQKEIL
-2693 SSPRYGFD
+2693 SSPRYGID
-2701 LFQACSVENGRFRI
+2701 LYQACSVDENGKFRI

-2729 INSIIKNHVNKQ
+2729 INSIIKNHINKQ
-2741 NIAGGPAVQVSNF
+2741 KIAGGPAVQVSNF

-2794 RQNQGGIA
+2794 SQNQGGIA
-2802 YFEVLAPIYANEL
+2802 YFEVLAPIGATPIYANGL
-2815 FEKFADK
+2815 FEEFTDK
-2822 NGVINIEAIE
+2822 NGAINIEAIE
-2832 MVSPELLKMIGY
+2832 MLSPELLKMIGY

-2876 ITRLTGSDFDVDKEY
+2876 ITLLTGSDFDVDKEY

-2898 INITKI
+2898 INRTKI
-2904 SKRDMA
+2904 SKSAMA
-2910 SLLYNELIDSQKKRG
+2910 SLLYNELIDSQKERG

-2982 LEDPADIRTQRNNK
+2982 LEDPADIKAQRNNK
-2996 IIDMTYEVLTH
+2996 IVDMTYEVLTH

-3018 GFNPQKRMGYM
+3018 GFDPQKRMGYM

-3038 PWSQLQRKKTK
+3038 PWSQLQRMSIK
-3049 ELKNLANKDKN
+3049 ELKDLANKNKN

-3074 SAAGSLIGI
+3074 NAAGSLIGI

-3096 EGYQMDVDKI
+3096 EGYRLDVDGT
-3106 LDNGVIKYVDAE
+3106 LDFQD
-3118 GNTVDVNRV
+3118 
-3127 KPNGDNTYYIEKAG
+3127 GDSFT
-3141 GERVQVFRKGGEG
+3141 
-3154 TTFRVA
+3154 VA

-3176 SGESVGRVLGSLVA
+3176 SGESVGKVLGSLVA

-3219 LGMPFDDAALFLSQ
+3219 LGMPFNDAALFLSQ
-3233 SVISEALS
+3233 SVISEALG

-3251 SSLTKVVNEMIKKM
+3251 SSLTKVVNDMIKKM
-3265 EEDTGIDTSSP
+3265 EKDTGIDTSSP
-3276 ISKEELTRQELISGL
+3276 ISREELTRQELISGL

-3311 LANAMRMPT
+3311 LADAMRMPT
-3320 AATRFNSMS
+3320 TATRFNSMS

-3345 LDDLSSNS
+3345 LNDLSSNS
-3353 AIVDSNGDP
+3353 TIVDNNGDP
-3362 IDIADILEAHPI
+3362 IGIEDILEAHPI

-3467 NKFIQAIRFDT
+3467 NGFIQAIRLDT

-3508 HRVNPKLSLKLF
+3508 HRVNPELSLKLF

-3550 YTETFEKLPFT
+3550 YTEAFERLPFT
-3561 EASIIMDQFIRHNWN
+3561 EASSIMDQFIRHNWN

-3600 GKTVILANK
+3600 GKTVILANE

-3634 DILCKFTQPS
+3634 DILCKFTQHS

-3682 AMEDNTPSEVTQET
+3682 AMEDNAPSEVTQET

-3716 LYKIFMSHER
+3716 LYKIFMSQTR

-3734 VERHRSL
+3734 VERHKSL
-3741 PEAAKEDTE
+3741 SEAVKEATE
-3750 RAVKTYMKNR
+3750 RGVKTYMKNR

-3773 NKLYER
+3773 NRLYKR